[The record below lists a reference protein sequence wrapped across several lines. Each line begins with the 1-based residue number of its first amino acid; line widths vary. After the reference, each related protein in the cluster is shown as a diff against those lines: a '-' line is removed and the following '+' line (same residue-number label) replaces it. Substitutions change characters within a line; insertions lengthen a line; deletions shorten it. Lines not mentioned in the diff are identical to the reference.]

1 MNFLIN
7 SVKNLKSFKEVDKSI
22 KNSRNTAVFGSEEA
36 VLSLFAPAFCDEGK
50 KVCLISQNRMTARK
64 AYEDIESISDE
75 NCVYYPEKDVFFYD
89 RDSKSK
95 ENTKKR
101 LEAMAEISSGR
112 ANIVVT
118 TLNALTAKISKPE
131 IFSSYKISIKE
142 GKVLSL
148 EDLPNKLLDMGYERF
163 PSVEG
168 LGQFSI
174 RGSIIDIGTQDANYR
189 IELFDDE
196 VDSIRSFEIE
206 SQRSIEKMDEILIY
220 PIEDLILK
228 SGNKGKIA
236 ERIKKDISKTKLVG
250 KEKDRLNEK
259 FLRYVDRLE
268 NNEAI
273 LNKDLILPYIDEDE
287 VGSFLDYLDDFLFLI
302 EEPTRIL
309 EREDEL
315 ELANGEKISIL
326 IENGEV
332 TKAHENT
339 FYNYKDIVDRLNE
352 KTLITFNALLKP
364 PKMFK
369 PQDIVNIKV
378 KSVTNYMSKIKL
390 FKEDLDYY
398 GKNNFKVILLGATE
412 KRSKRLFDHLV
423 ELGYSPHLAKNTKNE
438 KISSNIVVTT
448 GALNDGI
455 EFSDSKTV
463 FINYSEIYGSFSKK
477 KKKKKTSKKKSLNFE
492 DLKIGDYVVH
502 EAHGVGKYVGTTR
515 LEVSGIQKDYIV
527 IEYGGADKLFLPIEA
542 LDSIYKYVQEGKRA
556 PKVNKLNSLDWKK
569 KKARAKKSIDD
580 MADEL
585 IKLYA
590 TRENTKGFAFSEDTQ
605 YQREFEDAFI
615 YEETSGQL
623 KSAEEIK
630 EDMKKPSPMDRLL
643 CADVGYGKTEVALR
657 AAFKAILD
665 GKQVAILVPTTIL
678 AQQHYNTIKE
688 RFKNFPVGV
697 GLLSRFRSKKDQ
709 KMDLEGLKDGN
720 IDIIVGTH
728 RLLSKDVKFKDLGL
742 LIIDE
747 EQRFGVRHKEK
758 LRMLKENVDTLT
770 LTATPIPRTLQMSMI
785 GIRDMSVIDE
795 PPEERFPVETY
806 VLEYN
811 NLMVREAILKEIERG
826 GQVYFLYNKV
836 SNMENKLLELRKLVP
851 EASFSMAN
859 GQMTEKALED
869 TMIEFIEGNID
880 VLVCSTIIET
890 GMDVPNAN
898 TMIIT
903 DSNRLGLSQLYQLRG
918 RIGRSSRIAY
928 AYFTYDRSTSI
939 SEVAQKRLQAIKE
952 FTEFGSGHKIAER
965 DLEIR
970 GSGSILGSRQSGHI
984 EKIGYDLYMKYL
996 KDAVMKLKGIEVEEE
1011 IDTTIDLKLDS
1022 FIPKDYIGDD
1032 KTRLEIYKKISVISS
1047 EEDYSDLV
1055 EELID
1060 RFSDFPDEV
1069 SNLMDIA
1076 LLKNKAQKAKVSSIV
1091 DRKGEYRIKVLGEVS
1106 LNAIMELNN
1115 EFENI
1120 SYSMGEDNEIV
1131 LTKLKYP
1138 LDELKKLV
1146 TILYLHKKDTKT
1158 SKK

>member
-7 SVKNLKSFKEVDKSI
+7 SVKNLESFKELDNSI
-22 KNSRNTAVFGSEEA
+22 KISKNTAVFGSEEA
-36 VLSLFAPAFCDEGK
+36 VLSLFAPTFCAGGK
-50 KVCLISQNRMTARK
+50 KVCLISQDRARARK

-101 LEAMAEISSGR
+101 LEAMAEIASGR

-118 TLNALTAKISKPE
+118 TLNALTAKISRPE
-131 IFSSYKISIKE
+131 IFASYKILIE
-142 GKVLSL
+142 VGQVVNLD
-148 EDLPNKLLDMGYERF
+148 DLPNKLVEMGYERF

-206 SQRSIEKMDEILIY
+206 SQRSLDKLEEITIY
-220 PIEDLILK
+220 PIEDLILREDEK
-228 SGNKGKIA
+228 EKIA
-236 ERIKKDISKTKLVG
+236 ERIKKDISKTKLEG
-250 KEKDRLNEK
+250 KEKDRLSEK

-268 NNEAI
+268 NQETI
-273 LNKDLILPYIDEDE
+273 INKDLILPYVDQDQ
-287 VGSFLDYLDDFLFLI
+287 VGSFLDYLDDFIFLI
-302 EEPTRIL
+302 EEPSRIV
-309 EREDEL
+309 EREEEL
-315 ELANGEKISIL
+315 ETSNGEKFAIL

-332 TKAHENT
+332 TKAHEKT
-339 FYNYKDIVDRLNE
+339 FYNYKDIIDKLNE

-364 PKMFK
+364 PKMFN

-398 GKNNFKVILLGATE
+398 GNNNFKVILLGATE
-412 KRSKRLFDHLV
+412 KRAKRLFDHLV
-423 ELGYSPHLAKNTKNE
+423 DLGYSPHLAKNTKNE
-438 KISSNIVVTT
+438 KITSNIVVTT

-477 KKKKKTSKKKSLNFE
+477 KKKKVPKKKALNFE

-515 LEVSGIQKDYIV
+515 LEVSGIQKDYIL
-527 IEYGGADKLFLPIEA
+527 IEYGGEDKLFLPIEA
-542 LDSIYKYVQEGKRA
+542 LDSIYKYVQEGKRP

-590 TRENTKGFAFSEDTQ
+590 TRENTKGFAFSEDSQ

-615 YEETSGQL
+615 YEETFGQL
-623 KSAEEIK
+623 KSTEEIK
-630 EDMKKPSPMDRLL
+630 EDMEKPSPMDRLL

-785 GIRDMSVIDE
+785 GIRDMSVIED

-851 EASFSMAN
+851 EATFSMAN

-869 TMIEFIEGNID
+869 TMIDFIEGNVD

-996 KDAVMKLKGIEVEEE
+996 KDAVMKLKGLDVEEE
-1011 IDTTIDLKLDS
+1011 IETTIDLKLDS
-1022 FIPKDYIGDD
+1022 FIPKDYIADD
-1032 KTRLEIYKKISVISS
+1032 KTRLEIYKKISVLST
-1047 EEDYSDLV
+1047 EEEYSDLV
-1055 EELID
+1055 DELID

-1076 LLKNKAQKAKVSSIV
+1076 LLKNKAQRAKVSSILE
-1091 DRKGEYRIKVLGEVS
+1091 RRGEYRVRVEGEVP
-1106 LNAIMELNN
+1106 LPAIMEINN

-1120 SYSMGEDNEIV
+1120 SYSMGNDNEII

>member
-7 SVKNLKSFKEVDKSI
+7 SVKNLEAFKELDNSI
-22 KNSRNTAVFGSEEA
+22 KISKNTAVFGSEEA
-36 VLSLFAPAFCDEGK
+36 VLSLFAPTFCAGGK
-50 KVCLISQNRMTARK
+50 KVCLISQDRARARK

-101 LEAMAEISSGR
+101 LEAMAEIASGR

-118 TLNALTAKISKPE
+118 TLNALTAKISRPE
-131 IFSSYKISIKE
+131 IFASYKIPIE
-142 GKVLSL
+142 VGQVVNLD
-148 EDLPNKLLDMGYERF
+148 DLPNKLVEMGYERF

-206 SQRSIEKMDEILIY
+206 SQRSIDKLEEIIIY
-220 PIEDLILK
+220 PIEDLILREDEK
-228 SGNKGKIA
+228 EKIA
-236 ERIKKDISKTKLVG
+236 ERIKKDISKTKLEG
-250 KEKDRLNEK
+250 KEKDRLSEK

-268 NNEAI
+268 NQETI
-273 LNKDLILPYIDEDE
+273 INKDLILPYVDQDQ
-287 VGSFLDYLDDFLFLI
+287 VGSFLDYLDDFIFLI
-302 EEPTRIL
+302 EEPSRIV
-309 EREDEL
+309 EREEEL
-315 ELANGEKISIL
+315 ETSNGEKFAIL

-332 TKAHENT
+332 TKAHEKT
-339 FYNYKDIVDRLNE
+339 FYNYKDIIDDLNE

-398 GKNNFKVILLGATE
+398 GNNNFKVILLGATE
-412 KRSKRLFDHLV
+412 KRAKRLFDHLV
-423 ELGYSPHLAKNTKNE
+423 DLGYSPHLAKNTKNE
-438 KISSNIVVTT
+438 KITSNIVVTT

-477 KKKKKTSKKKSLNFE
+477 KKKKVPKKKALNFE

-515 LEVSGIQKDYIV
+515 LEVSGIQKDYIL
-527 IEYGGADKLFLPIEA
+527 IEYGGEDKLFLPIEA
-542 LDSIYKYVQEGKRA
+542 LDSIYKYVQEGKRP

-590 TRENTKGFAFSEDTQ
+590 TRENTKGFAFSEDSQ

-623 KSAEEIK
+623 KSTEEIK
-630 EDMKKPSPMDRLL
+630 EDMEKDSPMDRLL

-785 GIRDMSVIDE
+785 GIRDMSVIED

-851 EASFSMAN
+851 EATFSMAN

-869 TMIEFIEGNID
+869 IMIDFIEGNVD

-996 KDAVMKLKGIEVEEE
+996 KDAVMKLKGLDVEEE
-1011 IDTTIDLKLDS
+1011 IETTIDLKLDS
-1022 FIPKDYIGDD
+1022 FIPKDYIADD
-1032 KTRLEIYKKISVISS
+1032 KTRLEIYKKISVLST
-1047 EEDYSDLV
+1047 EEEYSDLV
-1055 EELID
+1055 DELID

-1076 LLKNKAQKAKVSSIV
+1076 LLKNKAQRAKVSSILE
-1091 DRKGEYRIKVLGEVS
+1091 RRGEYRVRVEGEVP
-1106 LNAIMELNN
+1106 LPAIMEINN

-1120 SYSMGEDNEIV
+1120 SYSMGNDNEII

>member
-7 SVKNLKSFKEVDKSI
+7 SVKNLESFKELDNSI
-22 KNSRNTAVFGSEEA
+22 KISKNTAVFGSEEA
-36 VLSLFAPAFCDEGK
+36 VLSLFAPTFCAGGK
-50 KVCLISQNRMTARK
+50 KVCLISQDRARARK

-101 LEAMAEISSGR
+101 LEAMAEIASGR

-118 TLNALTAKISKPE
+118 TLNALTAKISRPE
-131 IFSSYKISIKE
+131 IFGSYKISIE
-142 GKVLSL
+142 VGQVVNLD
-148 EDLPNKLLDMGYERF
+148 DLPNKLVEMGYERF

-206 SQRSIEKMDEILIY
+206 SQRSLDKLEEIIIY
-220 PIEDLILK
+220 PIEDLILREDEK
-228 SGNKGKIA
+228 EKIA
-236 ERIKKDISKTKLVG
+236 ERIKKDISKTKLEG
-250 KEKDRLNEK
+250 KEKDRLSEK

-268 NNEAI
+268 NQETI
-273 LNKDLILPYIDEDE
+273 INKDLILPYVDQDQ
-287 VGSFLDYLDDFLFLI
+287 VGSFLDYLDDFIFLI
-302 EEPTRIL
+302 EEPSRIV
-309 EREDEL
+309 EREEEL
-315 ELANGEKISIL
+315 ETSNGEKFAIL

-332 TKAHENT
+332 TKAHEKT
-339 FYNYKDIVDRLNE
+339 FYNYKDIIDKLNE

-364 PKMFK
+364 PKMFN

-398 GKNNFKVILLGATE
+398 GNNNFKVILLGATE
-412 KRSKRLFDHLV
+412 KRAKRLFDHLV
-423 ELGYSPHLAKNTKNE
+423 DLGYSPHLAKNTKNE
-438 KISSNIVVTT
+438 KITSNIVVTT

-463 FINYSEIYGSFSKK
+463 VINYSEIYGSFSKK
-477 KKKKKTSKKKSLNFE
+477 KKKKVPKKKALNFE

-515 LEVSGIQKDYIV
+515 LEVSGIQKDYIL
-527 IEYGGADKLFLPIEA
+527 IEYGGEDKLFLPIEA
-542 LDSIYKYVQEGKRA
+542 LDSIYKYVQEGKRP

-590 TRENTKGFAFSEDTQ
+590 TRENTKGFAFSEDSQ

-623 KSAEEIK
+623 KSTEEIK
-630 EDMKKPSPMDRLL
+630 EDMEKTSPMDRLL

-785 GIRDMSVIDE
+785 GIRDMSVIED

-851 EASFSMAN
+851 EATFSMAN

-869 TMIEFIEGNID
+869 TMIDFIEGNVD

-996 KDAVMKLKGIEVEEE
+996 KDAVMKLKGLDVEEE
-1011 IDTTIDLKLDS
+1011 IETTIDLKLDS
-1022 FIPKDYIGDD
+1022 FIPKDYIADD
-1032 KTRLEIYKKISVISS
+1032 KTRLEIYKKISVLTT
-1047 EEDYSDLV
+1047 EEEYSDLV
-1055 EELID
+1055 DELID

-1076 LLKNKAQKAKVSSIV
+1076 LLKNKAQRAKVSSILE
-1091 DRKGEYRIKVLGEVS
+1091 RRGEYRVRVEGEVP
-1106 LNAIMELNN
+1106 LPAIMEINN

-1120 SYSMGEDNEIV
+1120 SYSMGNDNEII

>member
-7 SVKNLKSFKEVDKSI
+7 SVKNLEAFKELDNSI
-22 KNSRNTAVFGSEEA
+22 KISKNTAVFGSEEA
-36 VLSLFAPAFCDEGK
+36 VLSLFAPTFCAEGK
-50 KVCLISQNRMTARK
+50 KVCLISQDRARARK

-101 LEAMAEISSGR
+101 LEAMAEIASGR

-118 TLNALTAKISKPE
+118 TLNALTAKISRPE
-131 IFSSYKISIKE
+131 IFRSYKIPIE
-142 GKVLSL
+142 VGQVLDL
-148 EDLPNKLLDMGYERF
+148 DDLPNKLVEMGYERF

-206 SQRSIEKMDEILIY
+206 SQRSLDKLEEITIY
-220 PIEDLILK
+220 PIEDLILREDEK
-228 SGNKGKIA
+228 EKIA
-236 ERIKKDISKTKLVG
+236 ERIKKDISKTKLEG
-250 KEKDRLNEK
+250 KEKDRLSEK

-268 NNEAI
+268 NQETI
-273 LNKDLILPYIDEDE
+273 INKDLILPYVDQDQ
-287 VGSFLDYLDDFLFLI
+287 VGSFLDYLDDFIFLI
-302 EEPTRIL
+302 EEPSRIV
-309 EREDEL
+309 EREEEL
-315 ELANGEKISIL
+315 EIANGDKFAIL

-332 TKAHENT
+332 TKVHEKT
-339 FYNYKDIVDRLNE
+339 FYNYKDIIDKLNE

-364 PKMFK
+364 PKMFN

-398 GKNNFKVILLGATE
+398 GNNNFKVILLGATE
-412 KRSKRLFDHLV
+412 KRAKRLFDHLV
-423 ELGYSPHLAKNTKNE
+423 DLGYSPHLAKNTKNE
-438 KISSNIVVTT
+438 KITSNIVVTT

-477 KKKKKTSKKKSLNFE
+477 KKKKVPKKKALNFE

-515 LEVSGIQKDYIV
+515 LEVSGIQKDYIL
-527 IEYGGADKLFLPIEA
+527 IEYGGEDKLFLPIEA
-542 LDSIYKYVQEGKRA
+542 LDSIYKYVQEGKRP

-590 TRENTKGFAFSEDTQ
+590 TRENTKGFAFSEDSQ

-623 KSAEEIK
+623 KSTEEIK
-630 EDMKKPSPMDRLL
+630 EDMEKTSPMDRLL

-785 GIRDMSVIDE
+785 GIRDMSVIED

-851 EASFSMAN
+851 EATFSMAN

-869 TMIEFIEGNID
+869 TMIDFIEGNVD

-996 KDAVMKLKGIEVEEE
+996 KDAVMKLKGLDVEEE
-1011 IDTTIDLKLDS
+1011 IETTIDLKLDS
-1022 FIPKDYIGDD
+1022 FIPKDYIADD
-1032 KTRLEIYKKISVISS
+1032 KTRLEIYKKISVLTT
-1047 EEDYSDLV
+1047 EEEYSDLV
-1055 EELID
+1055 DELID

-1076 LLKNKAQKAKVSSIV
+1076 LLKNKAQRAKVSSILE
-1091 DRKGEYRIKVLGEVS
+1091 RRGEYRVRVEGEVP
-1106 LNAIMELNN
+1106 LPAIMEINN

-1120 SYSMGEDNEIV
+1120 SYSMGNDNEII

>member
-7 SVKNLKSFKEVDKSI
+7 SVKNLESFKELDNSI
-22 KNSRNTAVFGSEEA
+22 KISKNTAVFGSEEA
-36 VLSLFAPAFCDEGK
+36 VLSLFAPTFCAGGK
-50 KVCLISQNRMTARK
+50 KVCLISQDRARARK

-101 LEAMAEISSGR
+101 LEAMAEIASGR

-118 TLNALTAKISKPE
+118 TLNALTAKISRPE
-131 IFSSYKISIKE
+131 IFGSYKISIE
-142 GKVLSL
+142 VGQVVNLD
-148 EDLPNKLLDMGYERF
+148 DLPNKLVEMGYERF

-206 SQRSIEKMDEILIY
+206 SQRSLDKLEEITIY
-220 PIEDLILK
+220 PIEDLILREDEK
-228 SGNKGKIA
+228 EKIA
-236 ERIKKDISKTKLVG
+236 ERIKKDISKTKLEG
-250 KEKDRLNEK
+250 KEKDRLSEK

-268 NNEAI
+268 NQETI
-273 LNKDLILPYIDEDE
+273 INKDLILPYVDQDQ
-287 VGSFLDYLDDFLFLI
+287 VGSFLDYLDDFIFLI
-302 EEPTRIL
+302 EEPSRIV
-309 EREDEL
+309 EREEEL
-315 ELANGEKISIL
+315 ETSNGEKFAIL

-332 TKAHENT
+332 TKAHEKT
-339 FYNYKDIVDRLNE
+339 FYNYKDIIDKLNE

-364 PKMFK
+364 PKMFN

-398 GKNNFKVILLGATE
+398 GNNNFKVILLGATE
-412 KRSKRLFDHLV
+412 KRAKRLFDHLV
-423 ELGYSPHLAKNTKNE
+423 DLGYSPHLAKNTKNE
-438 KISSNIVVTT
+438 KITSNIVVTT

-477 KKKKKTSKKKSLNFE
+477 KKKKVPKKKALNFE

-515 LEVSGIQKDYIV
+515 LEVSGIQKDYIL
-527 IEYGGADKLFLPIEA
+527 IEYGGEDKLFLPIEA
-542 LDSIYKYVQEGKRA
+542 LDSIYKYVQEGKRP

-590 TRENTKGFAFSEDTQ
+590 TRENTKGFAFSEDSQ

-615 YEETSGQL
+615 YEETFGQL
-623 KSAEEIK
+623 KSTEEIK
-630 EDMKKPSPMDRLL
+630 EDMEKPSPMDRLL

-785 GIRDMSVIDE
+785 GIRDMSVIED

-851 EASFSMAN
+851 EATFSMAN

-869 TMIEFIEGNID
+869 TMIDFIEGNVD

-996 KDAVMKLKGIEVEEE
+996 KDAVMKLKGLDVEEE
-1011 IDTTIDLKLDS
+1011 IETTIDLKLDS
-1022 FIPKDYIGDD
+1022 FIPKDYIADD
-1032 KTRLEIYKKISVISS
+1032 KTRLEIYKKISVLTT
-1047 EEDYSDLV
+1047 EEEYSDLV
-1055 EELID
+1055 DELID

-1076 LLKNKAQKAKVSSIV
+1076 LLKNKAQRAKVSSILE
-1091 DRKGEYRIKVLGEVS
+1091 RKGEYRVRVEGEV
-1106 LNAIMELNN
+1106 LLPAIMEINN

-1120 SYSMGEDNEIV
+1120 SYSMGNDNEII

-1138 LDELKKLV
+1138 LDDLKKLV

>member
-7 SVKNLKSFKEVDKSI
+7 SVKNLESFKELDNSI
-22 KNSRNTAVFGSEEA
+22 KISKNTAVFGSEEA
-36 VLSLFAPAFCDEGK
+36 VLSLFAPTFCAGGK
-50 KVCLISQNRMTARK
+50 KVCLISQDRARARK

-101 LEAMAEISSGR
+101 LEAMAEIASGR

-118 TLNALTAKISKPE
+118 TLNALTAKISRPE
-131 IFSSYKISIKE
+131 IFASYKILIE
-142 GKVLSL
+142 VGQVVNLD
-148 EDLPNKLLDMGYERF
+148 DLPNKLVEMGYERF

-206 SQRSIEKMDEILIY
+206 SQRSLDKLEEITIY
-220 PIEDLILK
+220 PIEDLILREDEK
-228 SGNKGKIA
+228 EKIA
-236 ERIKKDISKTKLVG
+236 ERIKKDISKTKLEG
-250 KEKDRLNEK
+250 KEKDRLSEK

-268 NNEAI
+268 NQETI
-273 LNKDLILPYIDEDE
+273 INKDLILPYVDQDQ
-287 VGSFLDYLDDFLFLI
+287 VGSFLDYLDDFIFLI
-302 EEPTRIL
+302 EEPSRIV
-309 EREDEL
+309 EREEEL
-315 ELANGEKISIL
+315 ETSNGEKFAIL

-332 TKAHENT
+332 TKAHEKT
-339 FYNYKDIVDRLNE
+339 FYNYKDIIDKLNE

-364 PKMFK
+364 PKMFN

-398 GKNNFKVILLGATE
+398 GNNNFKVILLGATE
-412 KRSKRLFDHLV
+412 KRAKRLFDHLV
-423 ELGYSPHLAKNTKNE
+423 DLGYSPHLAKNTKNE
-438 KISSNIVVTT
+438 KITSNIVVTT

-477 KKKKKTSKKKSLNFE
+477 KKKKVPKKKALNFE

-515 LEVSGIQKDYIV
+515 LEVSGIQKDYIL
-527 IEYGGADKLFLPIEA
+527 IEYGGEDKLFLPIEA
-542 LDSIYKYVQEGKRA
+542 LDSIYKYVQEGKRP

-585 IKLYA
+585 IKFYA
-590 TRENTKGFAFSEDTQ
+590 TRENTKGFAFSEDSQ

-623 KSAEEIK
+623 KSTEEIK
-630 EDMKKPSPMDRLL
+630 EDMEKPSPMDRLL

-785 GIRDMSVIDE
+785 GIRDMSVIED

-851 EASFSMAN
+851 EATFSMAN

-869 TMIEFIEGNID
+869 TMIDFIEGNVD

-996 KDAVMKLKGIEVEEE
+996 KDAVMKLKGLDVEEE
-1011 IDTTIDLKLDS
+1011 IETTIDLKLDS
-1022 FIPKDYIGDD
+1022 FIPKDYIADD
-1032 KTRLEIYKKISVISS
+1032 KTRLEIYKKISVLTT
-1047 EEDYSDLV
+1047 EEEYSDLV
-1055 EELID
+1055 DELID

-1076 LLKNKAQKAKVSSIV
+1076 LLKNKAQRAKVSSILE
-1091 DRKGEYRIKVLGEVS
+1091 RRGEYRVRVEGEVP
-1106 LNAIMELNN
+1106 LPAIMEINN

-1120 SYSMGEDNEIV
+1120 SYSMGNDNEII

>member
-7 SVKNLKSFKEVDKSI
+7 SVKNLEAFKELDNSI
-22 KNSRNTAVFGSEEA
+22 KISKNTAVFGSEEA
-36 VLSLFAPAFCDEGK
+36 VLSLFAPTFSHEGK
-50 KVCLISQNRMTARK
+50 KVCLISQDRVRARK

-112 ANIVVT
+112 AKMVVT
-118 TLNALTAKISKPE
+118 TLNALTAKISRPE
-131 IFSSYKISIKE
+131 IFASYKINIE
-142 GKVLSL
+142 VGQVLNL
-148 EDLPNKLLDMGYERF
+148 DKLQKKLVEMGYERF

-206 SQRSIEKMDEILIY
+206 NQRSIEKLEEITIY
-220 PIEDLILK
+220 PIEDLIIK
-228 SGNKGKIA
+228 EDERNQVA
-236 ERIKKDISKTKLVG
+236 ERIKKDLSKTKLLG

-268 NNEAI
+268 NQETI
-273 LNKDLILPYIDEDE
+273 INKDLILPYVDQDQ
-287 VGSFLDYLDDFLFLI
+287 VGSFLDYLEDFIFLI
-302 EEPTRIL
+302 EEPSRIV
-309 EREDEL
+309 EREEEL
-315 ELANGEKISIL
+315 DLANGEKFAIL

-332 TKAHENT
+332 TKSHEKT
-339 FYNYKDIVDRLNE
+339 FYNYKDIVDKLNE

-369 PQDIVNIKV
+369 PKDIVNIKV

-398 GKNNFKVILLGATE
+398 EKNNFQVILLGATE
-412 KRSKRLFDHLV
+412 KRAKRLFDHLV
-423 ELGYSPHLAKNTKNE
+423 DLGYSPHLAKNTKNE
-438 KISSNIVVTT
+438 KITSNIVVTT

-477 KKKKKTSKKKSLNFE
+477 KKKKPAKKKALNFE
-492 DLKIGDYVVH
+492 DLQIGDYVVH
-502 EAHGVGKYVGTTR
+502 EAHGVGKYVGTRR
-515 LEVSGIQKDYIV
+515 LEVSGIQKDYIL
-527 IEYGGADKLFLPIEA
+527 IEYGGEDKLFLPIEA
-542 LDSIYKYVQEGKRA
+542 LDSIYKYVQEGKRP

-569 KKARAKKSIDD
+569 KKARARQSIDD

-590 TRENTKGFAFSEDTQ
+590 TRENSKGFAFSEDSQ

-615 YEETSGQL
+615 YEETPGQL

-630 EDMKKPSPMDRLL
+630 EDMEKESPMDRLL

-785 GIRDMSVIDE
+785 GIRDMSVIEE

-851 EASFSMAN
+851 EATFSMAN
-859 GQMTEKALED
+859 GQMTEKLLED
-869 TMIEFIEGNID
+869 TMIDFIEGNVD

-996 KDAVMKLKGIEVEEE
+996 KDAVLKLKGLDVEEE
-1011 IDTTIDLKLDS
+1011 IETTIDLKLDS
-1022 FIPKDYIGDD
+1022 FIPKEYIADD
-1032 KTRLEIYKKISVISS
+1032 RTRLEIYKKISVLST
-1047 EEDYSDLV
+1047 EEEYSDLV
-1055 EELID
+1055 DELID

-1091 DRKGEYRIKVLGEVS
+1091 ERRGEYRVRVEGEVE
-1106 LNAIMELNN
+1106 LPAIMEINN
-1115 EFENI
+1115 EFENV
-1120 SYSMGEDNEIV
+1120 SYSMGNVNEIV

>member
-7 SVKNLKSFKEVDKSI
+7 SVKNLESFKELDNSI
-22 KNSRNTAVFGSEEA
+22 KISKNTAVFGSEEA
-36 VLSLFAPAFCDEGK
+36 VLSLFAPTFCAGGK
-50 KVCLISQNRMTARK
+50 KVCLISQDRARARK

-101 LEAMAEISSGR
+101 LEAMAEIASGR

-118 TLNALTAKISKPE
+118 TLNALTAKISRPE
-131 IFSSYKISIKE
+131 IFASYKILIE
-142 GKVLSL
+142 VGQVVNLD
-148 EDLPNKLLDMGYERF
+148 DLPNKLVEMGYERF

-206 SQRSIEKMDEILIY
+206 SQRSLDKLEEITIY
-220 PIEDLILK
+220 PIEDLILREDEK
-228 SGNKGKIA
+228 EKIA
-236 ERIKKDISKTKLVG
+236 ERIKKDISKTKLEG
-250 KEKDRLNEK
+250 KEKDRLSEK

-268 NNEAI
+268 NQETI
-273 LNKDLILPYIDEDE
+273 INKDLILPYVDQDQ
-287 VGSFLDYLDDFLFLI
+287 VGSFLDYLDDFIFLI
-302 EEPTRIL
+302 EEPSRIV
-309 EREDEL
+309 EREEEL
-315 ELANGEKISIL
+315 ELANGDKFAIL

-332 TKAHENT
+332 TKAHEKT
-339 FYNYKDIVDRLNE
+339 FYNYKDIIDKLNE

-398 GKNNFKVILLGATE
+398 GNNNFKVILLGATE
-412 KRSKRLFDHLV
+412 KRAKRLFDHLV
-423 ELGYSPHLAKNTKNE
+423 DLGYSPHLAKNTKNE
-438 KISSNIVVTT
+438 KITSNIVVTT

-477 KKKKKTSKKKSLNFE
+477 KKKKVPKKKALNFE

-515 LEVSGIQKDYIV
+515 LEVSGIQKDYIL
-527 IEYGGADKLFLPIEA
+527 IEYGGEDKLFLPIEA
-542 LDSIYKYVQEGKRA
+542 LDSIYKYVQEGKRP

-590 TRENTKGFAFSEDTQ
+590 TRENTKGFAFSEDSQ

-623 KSAEEIK
+623 KSTEEIK
-630 EDMKKPSPMDRLL
+630 EDMEKPSPMDRLL

-785 GIRDMSVIDE
+785 GIRDMSVIED

-851 EASFSMAN
+851 EATFSMAN

-869 TMIEFIEGNID
+869 TMIDFIEGNVD

-996 KDAVMKLKGIEVEEE
+996 KDAVMKLKGLDVEEE
-1011 IDTTIDLKLDS
+1011 IETTIDLKLDS
-1022 FIPKDYIGDD
+1022 FIPKDYIADD
-1032 KTRLEIYKKISVISS
+1032 KTRLEIYKKISVLTT
-1047 EEDYSDLV
+1047 EEEYSDLV
-1055 EELID
+1055 DELID

-1076 LLKNKAQKAKVSSIV
+1076 LLKNKAQRAKVSSILE
-1091 DRKGEYRIKVLGEVS
+1091 RRGEYRVRVEGEVP
-1106 LNAIMELNN
+1106 LPAIMEINN

-1120 SYSMGEDNEIV
+1120 SYSMGNDNEII

>member
-7 SVKNLKSFKEVDKSI
+7 SVKNLEAFKELDNSI
-22 KNSRNTAVFGSEEA
+22 KISKNTAVFGSEEA
-36 VLSLFAPAFCDEGK
+36 VLSLFAPTFCAEGK
-50 KVCLISQNRMTARK
+50 KVCLISQDRARARK

-101 LEAMAEISSGR
+101 LEAMAEIASER

-131 IFSSYKISIKE
+131 IFGSYKIPIKV
-142 GKVLSL
+142 GQVVNLD
-148 EDLPNKLLDMGYERF
+148 DLPNKLVEMGYERF

-206 SQRSIEKMDEILIY
+206 SQRSLDKLEEITIY
-220 PIEDLILK
+220 PIEDLILREDEK
-228 SGNKGKIA
+228 EKIA
-236 ERIKKDISKTKLVG
+236 ERIKKDISKTKLEG
-250 KEKDRLNEK
+250 KEKDRLSEK

-268 NNEAI
+268 NQETI
-273 LNKDLILPYIDEDE
+273 INKDLILPYVDQDQ
-287 VGSFLDYLDDFLFLI
+287 VGSFLDYLDDFIFLI
-302 EEPTRIL
+302 EEPSRIV
-309 EREDEL
+309 EREEEL
-315 ELANGEKISIL
+315 ETANGEKFAIL

-332 TKAHENT
+332 TKSHEKT
-339 FYNYKDIVDRLNE
+339 FYNYKDIIDKLNE

-398 GKNNFKVILLGATE
+398 GNNNFKVILLGATE
-412 KRSKRLFDHLV
+412 KRAKRLFDHLV
-423 ELGYSPHLAKNTKNE
+423 DLGYSPHLAKNTKNE
-438 KISSNIVVTT
+438 KITSNIVVTT

-477 KKKKKTSKKKSLNFE
+477 KKKKAPKKKALNFE

-515 LEVSGIQKDYIV
+515 LEVSGIQKDYIL
-527 IEYGGADKLFLPIEA
+527 IEYGGEDKLFLPIEA
-542 LDSIYKYVQEGKRA
+542 LDSIYKYVQEGKRP

-590 TRENTKGFAFSEDTQ
+590 TRENTKGFAFSEDSQ

-623 KSAEEIK
+623 KSTEEIK
-630 EDMKKPSPMDRLL
+630 EDMEKPSPMDRLL

-785 GIRDMSVIDE
+785 GIRDMSVIED

-851 EASFSMAN
+851 EATFSMAN

-869 TMIEFIEGNID
+869 TMIDFIEGNVD

-996 KDAVMKLKGIEVEEE
+996 KDAVMKLKGLDVEEE
-1011 IDTTIDLKLDS
+1011 IETTIDLKLDS
-1022 FIPKDYIGDD
+1022 FIPKDYIADD
-1032 KTRLEIYKKISVISS
+1032 KTRLEIYKKISVLTT
-1047 EEDYSDLV
+1047 EEEYSDLV
-1055 EELID
+1055 DELID

-1076 LLKNKAQKAKVSSIV
+1076 LLKNKAQRAKVSSILE
-1091 DRKGEYRIKVLGEVS
+1091 RRGEYRVRVEGEV
-1106 LNAIMELNN
+1106 LLPAIMEINN

-1120 SYSMGEDNEIV
+1120 SYSMGNDNEII

-1138 LDELKKLV
+1138 LDDLKKLV

>member
-1 MNFLIN
+1 M
-7 SVKNLKSFKEVDKSI
+7 
-22 KNSRNTAVFGSEEA
+22 
-36 VLSLFAPAFCDEGK
+36 
-50 KVCLISQNRMTARK
+50 
-64 AYEDIESISDE
+64 
-75 NCVYYPEKDVFFYD
+75 
-89 RDSKSK
+89 
-95 ENTKKR
+95 
-101 LEAMAEISSGR
+101 
-112 ANIVVT
+112 
-118 TLNALTAKISKPE
+118 TAKISRPE
-131 IFSSYKISIKE
+131 IFGSYKIPIE
-142 GKVLSL
+142 VGQVVNLD
-148 EDLPNKLLDMGYERF
+148 DLPNKLVEMGYERF

-206 SQRSIEKMDEILIY
+206 SQRSLDKLEEIIIY
-220 PIEDLILK
+220 PIEDLILREDEK
-228 SGNKGKIA
+228 EKIA
-236 ERIKKDISKTKLVG
+236 ERIKKDISKTKLEG
-250 KEKDRLNEK
+250 KEKDRLSEK

-268 NNEAI
+268 NQETI
-273 LNKDLILPYIDEDE
+273 INKDLILPYVDQDQ
-287 VGSFLDYLDDFLFLI
+287 VGSFLDYLDDFIFLI
-302 EEPTRIL
+302 EEPSRIV
-309 EREDEL
+309 EREEEL
-315 ELANGEKISIL
+315 EIANGDKFAIL

-332 TKAHENT
+332 TKAHEKT
-339 FYNYKDIVDRLNE
+339 FYNYKDIIDKLNE

-364 PKMFK
+364 PKMFN

-398 GKNNFKVILLGATE
+398 GNNNFNVILLGATE
-412 KRSKRLFDHLV
+412 KRAKRLFDHLV
-423 ELGYSPHLAKNTKNE
+423 DLGYSPHLAKNTKNE
-438 KISSNIVVTT
+438 KITSNIVVTT

-477 KKKKKTSKKKSLNFE
+477 KKKKVPKKKALNFE

-515 LEVSGIQKDYIV
+515 LEVSGIQKDYIL
-527 IEYGGADKLFLPIEA
+527 IEYGGEDKLFLPIEA
-542 LDSIYKYVQEGKRA
+542 LDSIYKYVQEGKRP

-590 TRENTKGFAFSEDTQ
+590 TRENTKGFAFSEDSQ

-623 KSAEEIK
+623 KSTEEIK
-630 EDMKKPSPMDRLL
+630 EDMEKASPMDRLL

-785 GIRDMSVIDE
+785 GIRDMSVIED

-851 EASFSMAN
+851 EATFSMAN

-869 TMIEFIEGNID
+869 TMIDFIEGNVD

-996 KDAVMKLKGIEVEEE
+996 KDAVMKLKGLDVEEE
-1011 IDTTIDLKLDS
+1011 IETTIDLKLDS
-1022 FIPKDYIGDD
+1022 FIPKDYIADD
-1032 KTRLEIYKKISVISS
+1032 KTRLEIYKKISVLTT
-1047 EEDYSDLV
+1047 EEEYSDLV
-1055 EELID
+1055 DELID

-1076 LLKNKAQKAKVSSIV
+1076 LLKNKAQRAKVSSILE
-1091 DRKGEYRIKVLGEVS
+1091 RRGEYRVRVEGEVP
-1106 LNAIMELNN
+1106 LPAIMEINN

-1120 SYSMGEDNEIV
+1120 SYSMGNDNEII

>member
-1 MNFLIN
+1 MDFLIN
-7 SVKNLKSFKEVDKSI
+7 SVKNLKSFKEVNNSI
-22 KNSRNTAVFGSEEA
+22 KNSKNTAVFGSEEA
-36 VLSLFAPAFCDEGK
+36 VLSLFAPAFNDLGK
-50 KVCLISQNRMTARK
+50 KVCVISQNRVTARK
-64 AYEDIESISDE
+64 TYEDISSISSA
-75 NCVYYPEKDVFFYD
+75 NCLLYPEKDVFFYE

-101 LEAMAEISSGR
+101 LEAMAEISSGK
-112 ANIVVT
+112 ADIVVT
-118 TLNALTAKISKPE
+118 TLNALTAKISKRE
-131 IFSSYKISIKE
+131 IFSSYKINIKAE
-142 GKVLSL
+142 SQISL
-148 EDLPNKLLDMGYERF
+148 EELRVKLIEMGYERF

-168 LGQFSI
+168 VGQFSI
-174 RGSIIDIGTQDANYR
+174 RGSIIDIATYDANYR

-206 SQRSIEKMDEILIY
+206 SQRSIERHEEINIF

-228 SGNKGKIA
+228 SQEKKKIA
-236 ERIKKDISKTKLVG
+236 ERIKRDLGKTKLSG

-259 FLRYVDRLE
+259 FLRCVDRLE
-268 NNEAI
+268 NDENI
-273 LNKDLILPYIDEDE
+273 LNKDLILPYVDEDE
-287 VGSFLDYLDDFLFLI
+287 VSSFLDYLDDYIFLI
-302 EEPTRIL
+302 DEPTRIV
-309 EREDEL
+309 EREE
-315 ELANGEKISIL
+315 ELAQQNGEKFAIL

-332 TKAHENT
+332 TKAHEKT
-339 FYNYKDIVDRLNE
+339 FYSYKDLVDKLNE
-352 KTLITFNALLKP
+352 ENLITFNALLKP
-364 PKMFK
+364 PKSFK
-369 PQDIVNIKV
+369 PKDIVNIKV

-398 GKNNFKVILLGATE
+398 GKNDFKVILLGATE
-412 KRSKRLFDHLV
+412 KRAKRLFDHLV
-423 ELGYSPHLAKNTKNE
+423 ELGYSPELAKDFGSFKDYANL
-438 KISSNIVVTT
+438 IVTT

-455 EFSDSKTV
+455 EFTDSRTV

-477 KKKKKTSKKKSLNFE
+477 KKNKPAKEKSLNFE
-492 DLKIGDYVVH
+492 DLAIGDFVVH

-515 LEVSGIQKDYIV
+515 LAVSGIQRDYIV
-527 IEYGGADKLFLPIEA
+527 IEYGGEDKLFLPIES
-542 LDSIYKYVQEGKRA
+542 LDSIYKYVQEGKRE

-569 KKARAKKSIDD
+569 KKAHAKKSIDD

-590 TRENTKGFAFSEDTQ
+590 TRENTKGYAFSKDSQ

-623 KSAEEIK
+623 TSSEEIK
-630 EDMKKPSPMDRLL
+630 EDMEKPLPMDRLL

-665 GKQVAILVPTTIL
+665 GKQVALLVPTTIL

-709 KMDLEGLKDGN
+709 KADLEGLKDGN

-728 RLLSKDVKFKDLGL
+728 RLLSKDVHFKDLGL

-836 SNMENKLLELRKLVP
+836 ANMENKLLELRKLVP
-851 EASFSMAN
+851 EATFAMAN
-859 GQMTEKALED
+859 GQMSEKALED
-869 TMIEFIEGNID
+869 TMIDFIEGNID

-939 SEVAQKRLQAIKE
+939 SEVAQKRLKAIKE

-996 KDAVMKLKGIEVEEE
+996 KDAIMKLKGLEVEEKV
-1011 IDTTIDLKLDS
+1011 DTTIDLKLDS
-1022 FIPKDYIGDD
+1022 FIPKEYIEDD
-1032 KTRLEIYKKISVISS
+1032 KTRLEIYKKISVIDT
-1047 EEDYSDLV
+1047 EEAYSDLV

-1076 LLKNKAQKAKVSSIV
+1076 LLKNKAQKANVKSITE
-1091 DRKGEYRIKVLGEVS
+1091 RKGEYRIKVEGEVS
-1106 LNAIMELNN
+1106 LEAIMEMNN

-1120 SYSMGEDNEIV
+1120 SYSMGDENEIV
-1131 LTKLKYP
+1131 LNKLKYP

>member
-7 SVKNLKSFKEVDKSI
+7 SVKNLESFKELDNSI
-22 KNSRNTAVFGSEEA
+22 KISKNTAVFGSEEA
-36 VLSLFAPAFCDEGK
+36 VLSLFAPTFCAGGK
-50 KVCLISQNRMTARK
+50 KVCLISQDRARARK

-101 LEAMAEISSGR
+101 LEAMAEIASGR

-118 TLNALTAKISKPE
+118 TLNALTAKISRPE
-131 IFSSYKISIKE
+131 IFASYKIPIE
-142 GKVLSL
+142 VGQVVNLD
-148 EDLPNKLLDMGYERF
+148 DLPNKLVEMGYERF

-206 SQRSIEKMDEILIY
+206 SQRSLDKLEEITIY
-220 PIEDLILK
+220 PIEDLILREDEK
-228 SGNKGKIA
+228 EKIA
-236 ERIKKDISKTKLVG
+236 DRIKKDISKTKLEG
-250 KEKDRLNEK
+250 KEKDRLSEK

-268 NNEAI
+268 NQETI
-273 LNKDLILPYIDEDE
+273 INKDLILPYVDQDQ
-287 VGSFLDYLDDFLFLI
+287 VGSFLDYLDDFIFLI
-302 EEPTRIL
+302 EEPSRIV
-309 EREDEL
+309 EREEEL
-315 ELANGEKISIL
+315 EIANGDKFAIL

-332 TKAHENT
+332 TKAHEKT
-339 FYNYKDIVDRLNE
+339 FYNYKDIIDKLNE

-364 PKMFK
+364 PKMFN

-398 GKNNFKVILLGATE
+398 GNNNFKVILLGATE
-412 KRSKRLFDHLV
+412 KRAKRLFDHLV
-423 ELGYSPHLAKNTKNE
+423 DLGYSPHLAKNTKNE
-438 KISSNIVVTT
+438 KITSNIVVTT

-477 KKKKKTSKKKSLNFE
+477 KKKKVPKKKALNFE

-515 LEVSGIQKDYIV
+515 LEVSGIQKDYIL
-527 IEYGGADKLFLPIEA
+527 IEYGGEDKLFLPIEA
-542 LDSIYKYVQEGKRA
+542 LDSIYKYVQEGKRP

-590 TRENTKGFAFSEDTQ
+590 TRENTKGFAFSEDSQ

-623 KSAEEIK
+623 KSTEEIK
-630 EDMKKPSPMDRLL
+630 EDMEKTSPMDRLL

-785 GIRDMSVIDE
+785 GIRDMSVIED

-851 EASFSMAN
+851 EATFSMAN

-869 TMIEFIEGNID
+869 TMIDFIEGNVD

-996 KDAVMKLKGIEVEEE
+996 KDAVMKLKGLDVEEE
-1011 IDTTIDLKLDS
+1011 IETTIDLKLDS
-1022 FIPKDYIGDD
+1022 FIPKDYIADD
-1032 KTRLEIYKKISVISS
+1032 KTRLEIYKKISVLTT
-1047 EEDYSDLV
+1047 EEEYSDLV
-1055 EELID
+1055 DELID

-1076 LLKNKAQKAKVSSIV
+1076 LLKNKAQRAKVSSILE
-1091 DRKGEYRIKVLGEVS
+1091 RRGEYRVRVEGEVP
-1106 LNAIMELNN
+1106 LPAIMEINN

-1120 SYSMGEDNEIV
+1120 SYSMGNDNEII

>member
-7 SVKNLKSFKEVDKSI
+7 SVKNLESFKELDNSI
-22 KNSRNTAVFGSEEA
+22 KISKNTAVFGSEEA
-36 VLSLFAPAFCDEGK
+36 VLSLFAPTFCAGGK
-50 KVCLISQNRMTARK
+50 KVCLISQDRARARK

-101 LEAMAEISSGR
+101 LEAMAEIASGR

-118 TLNALTAKISKPE
+118 TLNALTAKISRPE
-131 IFSSYKISIKE
+131 IFASYKILIE
-142 GKVLSL
+142 VGQVVNLD
-148 EDLPNKLLDMGYERF
+148 DLPNKLVEMGYERF

-174 RGSIIDIGTQDANYR
+174 RGSIIDIGTQDSNYR

-206 SQRSIEKMDEILIY
+206 SQRSLDKLEEIIIY
-220 PIEDLILK
+220 PIEDLILREDEK
-228 SGNKGKIA
+228 EKIA
-236 ERIKKDISKTKLVG
+236 ERIKKDISKTKLEG
-250 KEKDRLNEK
+250 KEKDRLSEK

-268 NNEAI
+268 NQETI
-273 LNKDLILPYIDEDE
+273 INKDLILPYVDQDQ
-287 VGSFLDYLDDFLFLI
+287 VGSFLDYLDNFIFLI
-302 EEPTRIL
+302 EEPSRIV
-309 EREDEL
+309 EREEEL
-315 ELANGEKISIL
+315 EIANGDKFAIL

-332 TKAHENT
+332 TKAHEKT
-339 FYNYKDIVDRLNE
+339 FYNYKDIIDKLNE

-364 PKMFK
+364 PKMFN

-398 GKNNFKVILLGATE
+398 GNNNFKVILLGATE
-412 KRSKRLFDHLV
+412 KRAKRLFDHLV
-423 ELGYSPHLAKNTKNE
+423 DLGYSPHLAKNTKNE
-438 KISSNIVVTT
+438 KITSNIVVTT

-477 KKKKKTSKKKSLNFE
+477 KKKKVPKKKALNFE

-515 LEVSGIQKDYIV
+515 LEVSGIQKDYIL
-527 IEYGGADKLFLPIEA
+527 IEYGGEDKLFLPIEA
-542 LDSIYKYVQEGKRA
+542 LDSIYKYVQEGKRP

-590 TRENTKGFAFSEDTQ
+590 TRENTKGFAFSEDSQ

-623 KSAEEIK
+623 KSTEEIK
-630 EDMKKPSPMDRLL
+630 EDMEKPSPMDRLL

-785 GIRDMSVIDE
+785 GIRDMSVIED

-851 EASFSMAN
+851 EATFSMAN

-869 TMIEFIEGNID
+869 TMIDFIEGNVD

-996 KDAVMKLKGIEVEEE
+996 KDAVMKLKGLDVEEE
-1011 IDTTIDLKLDS
+1011 IETTIDLKLDS
-1022 FIPKDYIGDD
+1022 FIPKDYIADD
-1032 KTRLEIYKKISVISS
+1032 KTRLEIYKKISVLST
-1047 EEDYSDLV
+1047 EEEYSDLV
-1055 EELID
+1055 DELID

-1076 LLKNKAQKAKVSSIV
+1076 LLKNKAQRAKVSSILE
-1091 DRKGEYRIKVLGEVS
+1091 RRGEYRVRVEGEVP
-1106 LNAIMELNN
+1106 LPAIMEINN

-1120 SYSMGEDNEIV
+1120 SYSMGNDNEII

>member
-7 SVKNLKSFKEVDKSI
+7 SVKNLESFKELDNSI
-22 KNSRNTAVFGSEEA
+22 KISKNTAVFGSEEA
-36 VLSLFAPAFCDEGK
+36 VLSLFAPTFCAGGK
-50 KVCLISQNRMTARK
+50 KVCLISQDRARARK

-101 LEAMAEISSGR
+101 LEAMAEIASGR

-118 TLNALTAKISKPE
+118 TLNALTAKISRPE
-131 IFSSYKISIKE
+131 IFASYKILIE
-142 GKVLSL
+142 VGQVVNLD
-148 EDLPNKLLDMGYERF
+148 DLPNKLVEMGYERF

-174 RGSIIDIGTQDANYR
+174 RGSIIDIGTQDSNYR

-206 SQRSIEKMDEILIY
+206 SQRSLDKLEEIIIY
-220 PIEDLILK
+220 PIEDLILREDEK
-228 SGNKGKIA
+228 EKIA
-236 ERIKKDISKTKLVG
+236 ERIKKDISKTKLEG
-250 KEKDRLNEK
+250 KEKDRLSEK

-268 NNEAI
+268 NQETI
-273 LNKDLILPYIDEDE
+273 INKDLILPYVDQDQ
-287 VGSFLDYLDDFLFLI
+287 VGSFLDYLDNFIFLI
-302 EEPTRIL
+302 EEPSRIV
-309 EREDEL
+309 EREEEL
-315 ELANGEKISIL
+315 EIANGDKFAIL

-332 TKAHENT
+332 TKAHEKT
-339 FYNYKDIVDRLNE
+339 FYNYKDIIDKLNE

-364 PKMFK
+364 PKMFN

-398 GKNNFKVILLGATE
+398 GNNNYKVILLGATE
-412 KRSKRLFDHLV
+412 KRAKRLFDHLV
-423 ELGYSPHLAKNTKNE
+423 DLGYSPHLAKNTKNE
-438 KISSNIVVTT
+438 KITSNIVVTT

-477 KKKKKTSKKKSLNFE
+477 KKKKVPKRKALNFE

-515 LEVSGIQKDYIV
+515 LEVSGIQKDYIL
-527 IEYGGADKLFLPIEA
+527 IEYGGEDKLFLPIEA
-542 LDSIYKYVQEGKRA
+542 LDSIYKYVQEGKRP

-590 TRENTKGFAFSEDTQ
+590 TRENTKGFAFSEDSQ

-623 KSAEEIK
+623 KSTEEIK
-630 EDMKKPSPMDRLL
+630 EDMEKPSPMDRLL

-785 GIRDMSVIDE
+785 GIRDMSVIED

-851 EASFSMAN
+851 EATFSMAN

-869 TMIEFIEGNID
+869 TMIDFIEGNVD

-996 KDAVMKLKGIEVEEE
+996 KDAVMKLKGLDVEEE
-1011 IDTTIDLKLDS
+1011 IETTIDLKLDS
-1022 FIPKDYIGDD
+1022 FIPKDYIADD
-1032 KTRLEIYKKISVISS
+1032 KTRLEIYKKISVLTT
-1047 EEDYSDLV
+1047 EEEYSDLV
-1055 EELID
+1055 DELID

-1076 LLKNKAQKAKVSSIV
+1076 LLKNKAQRAKVSSILE
-1091 DRKGEYRIKVLGEVS
+1091 RRGEYRVRVEGEVP
-1106 LNAIMELNN
+1106 LPAIMEINN

-1120 SYSMGEDNEIV
+1120 SYSMGNDNEII

>member
-7 SVKNLKSFKEVDKSI
+7 SVKNLESFKELDNSI
-22 KNSRNTAVFGSEEA
+22 KISKNTAVFGSEEA
-36 VLSLFAPAFCDEGK
+36 VLSLFAPTFCAGGK
-50 KVCLISQNRMTARK
+50 KVCLISQDRARARK

-101 LEAMAEISSGR
+101 LEAMAEIASGR

-118 TLNALTAKISKPE
+118 TLNALTAKISRPE
-131 IFSSYKISIKE
+131 IFASYKILIE
-142 GKVLSL
+142 VGQVVNLD
-148 EDLPNKLLDMGYERF
+148 DLPNKLVEMGYERF

-174 RGSIIDIGTQDANYR
+174 RGSIIDIGTQDSNYR

-206 SQRSIEKMDEILIY
+206 SQRSLDKLEEIIIY
-220 PIEDLILK
+220 PIEDLILREDEK
-228 SGNKGKIA
+228 EKIA
-236 ERIKKDISKTKLVG
+236 ERIKKDISKTKLEG
-250 KEKDRLNEK
+250 KEKDRLSEK

-268 NNEAI
+268 NQETI
-273 LNKDLILPYIDEDE
+273 INKDLILPYVDQDQ
-287 VGSFLDYLDDFLFLI
+287 VGSFLDYLDNFIFLI
-302 EEPTRIL
+302 EEPSRIV
-309 EREDEL
+309 EREEEL
-315 ELANGEKISIL
+315 EIANGDKFAIL

-332 TKAHENT
+332 TKAHEKT
-339 FYNYKDIVDRLNE
+339 FYNYKDIIDKLNE

-364 PKMFK
+364 PKMFN

-398 GKNNFKVILLGATE
+398 GNNNFKVILLGATE
-412 KRSKRLFDHLV
+412 KRAKRLFDHLV
-423 ELGYSPHLAKNTKNE
+423 DLGYSPHLAKNTKNE
-438 KISSNIVVTT
+438 KITSNIVVTT

-477 KKKKKTSKKKSLNFE
+477 KKKKVTKKKALNFE

-515 LEVSGIQKDYIV
+515 LEVSGIQKDYIL
-527 IEYGGADKLFLPIEA
+527 IEYGGEDKLFLPIEA
-542 LDSIYKYVQEGKRA
+542 LDSIYKYVQEGKRP

-590 TRENTKGFAFSEDTQ
+590 TRENTKGFAFSEDSQ

-623 KSAEEIK
+623 KSTEEIK
-630 EDMKKPSPMDRLL
+630 EDMEKPSPMDRLL

-785 GIRDMSVIDE
+785 GIRDMSVIED

-851 EASFSMAN
+851 EATFSMAN

-869 TMIEFIEGNID
+869 TMIDFIEGNVD

-996 KDAVMKLKGIEVEEE
+996 KDAVMKLKGLDVEEE
-1011 IDTTIDLKLDS
+1011 IETTIDLKLDS
-1022 FIPKDYIGDD
+1022 FIPKDYIADD
-1032 KTRLEIYKKISVISS
+1032 KTRLEIYKKISVLTT
-1047 EEDYSDLV
+1047 EEEYSDLV
-1055 EELID
+1055 DELID

-1076 LLKNKAQKAKVSSIV
+1076 LLKNKAQRAKVSSILE
-1091 DRKGEYRIKVLGEVS
+1091 RRGEYRVRVEGEVP
-1106 LNAIMELNN
+1106 LPAIMEINN

-1120 SYSMGEDNEIV
+1120 SYSMGNDNEII

>member
-7 SVKNLKSFKEVDKSI
+7 SVKNLEAFKELDNSI
-22 KNSRNTAVFGSEEA
+22 KISKNTAVFGSEEA
-36 VLSLFAPAFCDEGK
+36 VLSLFAPTFCAGGK
-50 KVCLISQNRMTARK
+50 KVCLISQDRARARK

-101 LEAMAEISSGR
+101 LEAMAEIASGR

-118 TLNALTAKISKPE
+118 TLNALTAKISRPE
-131 IFSSYKISIKE
+131 IFASYKILIE
-142 GKVLSL
+142 VGQVVNLD
-148 EDLPNKLLDMGYERF
+148 DLPNKLVEMGYERF

-206 SQRSIEKMDEILIY
+206 SQRSLDKLEEITIY
-220 PIEDLILK
+220 PIEDLILREDEK
-228 SGNKGKIA
+228 EKIA
-236 ERIKKDISKTKLVG
+236 ERIKKDISKTKLEG
-250 KEKDRLNEK
+250 KEKDRLSEK

-268 NNEAI
+268 NQETI
-273 LNKDLILPYIDEDE
+273 INKDLILPYVDQDQ
-287 VGSFLDYLDDFLFLI
+287 VGSFLDYLDDFIFLI
-302 EEPTRIL
+302 EEPSRIV
-309 EREDEL
+309 EREEEL
-315 ELANGEKISIL
+315 ELANGDKFAIL

-332 TKAHENT
+332 TKAHEKT
-339 FYNYKDIVDRLNE
+339 FYNYKDIIDKLNE

-364 PKMFK
+364 PKMFN

-390 FKEDLDYY
+390 FKEGLDYY
-398 GKNNFKVILLGATE
+398 GNNNFKVILLGATE
-412 KRSKRLFDHLV
+412 KRAKRLFDHLV
-423 ELGYSPHLAKNTKNE
+423 DLGYSPHLAKNTKNE
-438 KISSNIVVTT
+438 KITSNIVVTT

-477 KKKKKTSKKKSLNFE
+477 KKKKVPKKKALNFE

-515 LEVSGIQKDYIV
+515 LEVSGIQKDYIL
-527 IEYGGADKLFLPIEA
+527 IEYGGEDKLFLPIEA
-542 LDSIYKYVQEGKRA
+542 LDSIYKYVQEGKRP

-590 TRENTKGFAFSEDTQ
+590 TRENTKGFAFSEDSQ

-623 KSAEEIK
+623 KSTEEIK
-630 EDMKKPSPMDRLL
+630 EDMEKPSPMDRLL

-785 GIRDMSVIDE
+785 GIRDMSVIED

-851 EASFSMAN
+851 EATFSMAN

-869 TMIEFIEGNID
+869 TMIDFIEGNVD

-996 KDAVMKLKGIEVEEE
+996 KDAVMKLKGLDVEEE
-1011 IDTTIDLKLDS
+1011 IETTIDLKLDS
-1022 FIPKDYIGDD
+1022 FIPKDYIADD
-1032 KTRLEIYKKISVISS
+1032 KTRLEIYKKISVLST
-1047 EEDYSDLV
+1047 EEEYSDLV
-1055 EELID
+1055 DELID

-1076 LLKNKAQKAKVSSIV
+1076 LLKNKAQRAKVSSILE
-1091 DRKGEYRIKVLGEVS
+1091 RRGEYRVRVEGEVP
-1106 LNAIMELNN
+1106 LPAIMEINN

-1120 SYSMGEDNEIV
+1120 SYSMGNDNEII

>member
-7 SVKNLKSFKEVDKSI
+7 SVKNLEAFKELDNSI
-22 KNSRNTAVFGSEEA
+22 KISKNTAVFGSEEA
-36 VLSLFAPAFCDEGK
+36 VLSLFAPTFCAGGK
-50 KVCLISQNRMTARK
+50 KVCLISQGRARARK

-101 LEAMAEISSGR
+101 LEAMAEIASGR

-131 IFSSYKISIKE
+131 IFGSYKIPIE
-142 GKVLSL
+142 VGQVLDL
-148 EDLPNKLLDMGYERF
+148 DDLPNKLVEMGYERF

-206 SQRSIEKMDEILIY
+206 SQRSLDKLEEIIIY
-220 PIEDLILK
+220 PIEDLILREDEK
-228 SGNKGKIA
+228 EKIA
-236 ERIKKDISKTKLVG
+236 ERIKKDISKTKLEG
-250 KEKDRLNEK
+250 KEKDRLSEK

-268 NNEAI
+268 NQETI
-273 LNKDLILPYIDEDE
+273 INKDLILPYVDQDQ
-287 VGSFLDYLDDFLFLI
+287 VGSFLDYLDDFIFLI
-302 EEPTRIL
+302 EEPSRIV
-309 EREDEL
+309 EREEEL
-315 ELANGEKISIL
+315 EIANGDKFAIL

-332 TKAHENT
+332 TKAHEKT
-339 FYNYKDIVDRLNE
+339 FYNYKDIIDKLNE

-398 GKNNFKVILLGATE
+398 GNNNFQVILLGATE
-412 KRSKRLFDHLV
+412 KRAKRLFDHLV
-423 ELGYSPHLAKNTKNE
+423 DLGYSPHLAKNTKNE
-438 KISSNIVVTT
+438 KITSNIVVTT

-477 KKKKKTSKKKSLNFE
+477 KKKKVPKKKSLNFE

-515 LEVSGIQKDYIV
+515 LEVSGIQKDYIL
-527 IEYGGADKLFLPIEA
+527 IEYGGEDKLFLPIEA
-542 LDSIYKYVQEGKRA
+542 LDSIYKYVQEGKRP

-590 TRENTKGFAFSEDTQ
+590 TRENIKGFAFSEDSQ

-623 KSAEEIK
+623 KSTEEIK
-630 EDMKKPSPMDRLL
+630 EDMEKPSPMDRLL

-785 GIRDMSVIDE
+785 GIRDMSVIED

-851 EASFSMAN
+851 EATFSMAN

-869 TMIEFIEGNID
+869 TMIDFIEGNVD

-996 KDAVMKLKGIEVEEE
+996 KDAVMKLKGLDVEEE
-1011 IDTTIDLKLDS
+1011 IETTIDLKLDS
-1022 FIPKDYIGDD
+1022 FIPKDYIADD
-1032 KTRLEIYKKISVISS
+1032 KTRLEIYKKISVLST
-1047 EEDYSDLV
+1047 EEEYSDLV
-1055 EELID
+1055 DELID

-1076 LLKNKAQKAKVSSIV
+1076 LLKNKAQRAKVSSILE
-1091 DRKGEYRIKVLGEVS
+1091 RRGEYRVRVEGEVP
-1106 LNAIMELNN
+1106 LPAIMEINN

-1120 SYSMGEDNEIV
+1120 SYSMGNDNEII

>member
-7 SVKNLKSFKEVDKSI
+7 SVKNLESFKELDNSI
-22 KNSRNTAVFGSEEA
+22 KISKNTAVFGSEEA
-36 VLSLFAPAFCDEGK
+36 VLSLFAPTFCAGGK
-50 KVCLISQNRMTARK
+50 KVCLISQDRARARK

-75 NCVYYPEKDVFFYD
+75 NCVYYPEKYVFFYD

-101 LEAMAEISSGR
+101 LEAMAEIASGR

-118 TLNALTAKISKPE
+118 TLNALTAKISRPE
-131 IFSSYKISIKE
+131 IFASYKILIE
-142 GKVLSL
+142 VGQVVNLD
-148 EDLPNKLLDMGYERF
+148 DLPNKLVEMGYERF

-206 SQRSIEKMDEILIY
+206 SQRSLDKLEEITIY
-220 PIEDLILK
+220 PIEDLILREDEK
-228 SGNKGKIA
+228 EKIA
-236 ERIKKDISKTKLVG
+236 ERIKKDISKTKLEG
-250 KEKDRLNEK
+250 KEKDRLSEK

-268 NNEAI
+268 NQETI
-273 LNKDLILPYIDEDE
+273 INKDLILPYVDQDQ
-287 VGSFLDYLDDFLFLI
+287 VGSFLDYLDDFIFLI
-302 EEPTRIL
+302 EEPSRIV
-309 EREDEL
+309 EREEEL
-315 ELANGEKISIL
+315 EIANGDKFAIL

-332 TKAHENT
+332 TKAHEKT
-339 FYNYKDIVDRLNE
+339 FYNYKDTINKLNE

-364 PKMFK
+364 PKMFN

-398 GKNNFKVILLGATE
+398 GNNNFKVILLGATE
-412 KRSKRLFDHLV
+412 KRAKRLFDHLV
-423 ELGYSPHLAKNTKNE
+423 DLGYSPHLAKNTKNE
-438 KISSNIVVTT
+438 KITSNIVVTT

-477 KKKKKTSKKKSLNFE
+477 KKKKVPKKKALNFE

-515 LEVSGIQKDYIV
+515 LEVSGIQKDYIL
-527 IEYGGADKLFLPIEA
+527 IEYGGEDKLFLPIEA
-542 LDSIYKYVQEGKRA
+542 LDSIYKYVQEGKRP

-590 TRENTKGFAFSEDTQ
+590 TRENTKGFAFSEDSQ

-615 YEETSGQL
+615 YEETFGQL
-623 KSAEEIK
+623 KSTEEIK
-630 EDMKKPSPMDRLL
+630 EDMEKPSPMDRLL

-678 AQQHYNTIKE
+678 AQQHYNTIKG

-785 GIRDMSVIDE
+785 GIRDMSVIED

-851 EASFSMAN
+851 EATFSMAN

-869 TMIEFIEGNID
+869 TMIDFIEGNVD

-996 KDAVMKLKGIEVEEE
+996 KDAVMKLKGLDVEEE
-1011 IDTTIDLKLDS
+1011 IETTIDLKLDS
-1022 FIPKDYIGDD
+1022 FIPKDYIADD
-1032 KTRLEIYKKISVISS
+1032 KTRLEIYKKISVLTT
-1047 EEDYSDLV
+1047 EEEYSDLV
-1055 EELID
+1055 DELID

-1076 LLKNKAQKAKVSSIV
+1076 LLKNKAQRAKVSSILE
-1091 DRKGEYRIKVLGEVS
+1091 RRGEYRVRVEGEVP
-1106 LNAIMELNN
+1106 LPAIMEINN

-1120 SYSMGEDNEIV
+1120 SYSMGNDNEII

>member
-7 SVKNLKSFKEVDKSI
+7 SVKNLEAFKELDNSI
-22 KNSRNTAVFGSEEA
+22 KISKNTAVFGSEEA
-36 VLSLFAPAFCDEGK
+36 VLSLFAPTFCAGGK
-50 KVCLISQNRMTARK
+50 KVCLISQDRARARK

-101 LEAMAEISSGR
+101 LEAMAEIASGR

-118 TLNALTAKISKPE
+118 TLNALTAKISRPE
-131 IFSSYKISIKE
+131 IFASYKILIE
-142 GKVLSL
+142 VGQVVNLD
-148 EDLPNKLLDMGYERF
+148 DLPNKLVEMGYERF

-206 SQRSIEKMDEILIY
+206 SQRSLDKLEEITIY
-220 PIEDLILK
+220 PIEDLILREDEK
-228 SGNKGKIA
+228 EKIA
-236 ERIKKDISKTKLVG
+236 ERIKKDISKTKLEG
-250 KEKDRLNEK
+250 KEKDRLSEK

-268 NNEAI
+268 NQETI
-273 LNKDLILPYIDEDE
+273 INKDLILPYVDQDQ
-287 VGSFLDYLDDFLFLI
+287 VGSFLDYLDDFIFLI
-302 EEPTRIL
+302 EEPSRIV
-309 EREDEL
+309 EREEEL
-315 ELANGEKISIL
+315 ETSNGEKFAIL

-332 TKAHENT
+332 TKAHEKT
-339 FYNYKDIVDRLNE
+339 FYNYKDIIDKLNE

-364 PKMFK
+364 PKMFN

-398 GKNNFKVILLGATE
+398 GNNNFKVILLGATE
-412 KRSKRLFDHLV
+412 KRAKRLFDHLV
-423 ELGYSPHLAKNTKNE
+423 DLGYSPHLAKNTKNE
-438 KISSNIVVTT
+438 KITSNIVVTT

-477 KKKKKTSKKKSLNFE
+477 KKKKVPKKKALNFE

-515 LEVSGIQKDYIV
+515 LEVSGIQKDYIL
-527 IEYGGADKLFLPIEA
+527 IEYGGEDKLFLPIEA
-542 LDSIYKYVQEGKRA
+542 LDSIYKYVQEGKRP

-590 TRENTKGFAFSEDTQ
+590 TRENTKGFAFSEDSQ

-615 YEETSGQL
+615 YEETFGQL
-623 KSAEEIK
+623 KSTEEIK
-630 EDMKKPSPMDRLL
+630 EDMEKPSPMDRLL

-678 AQQHYNTIKE
+678 AQQHYNTIKG

-785 GIRDMSVIDE
+785 GIRDMSVIED

-851 EASFSMAN
+851 EATFSMAN

-869 TMIEFIEGNID
+869 TMIDFIEGNVD

-996 KDAVMKLKGIEVEEE
+996 KDAVMKLKGLDIEEE
-1011 IDTTIDLKLDS
+1011 IETTIDLKLDS
-1022 FIPKDYIGDD
+1022 FIPKDYISDD
-1032 KTRLEIYKKISVISS
+1032 KTRLEIYKKISVLTT
-1047 EEDYSDLV
+1047 EEEYSDLV
-1055 EELID
+1055 DELID

-1076 LLKNKAQKAKVSSIV
+1076 LLKNKAQRAKVSSILE
-1091 DRKGEYRIKVLGEVS
+1091 RRGEYRVRVEGEVP
-1106 LNAIMELNN
+1106 LPAIMEINN

-1120 SYSMGEDNEIV
+1120 SYSMGNDNEII
-1131 LTKLKYP
+1131 LTNLKYP

>member
-7 SVKNLKSFKEVDKSI
+7 SVKNLESFKELDNSI
-22 KNSRNTAVFGSEEA
+22 KISKNTAVFGSEEA
-36 VLSLFAPAFCDEGK
+36 VLSLFAPTFCAGGK
-50 KVCLISQNRMTARK
+50 KVCLISQDRARARK

-101 LEAMAEISSGR
+101 LEAMAEIASGR

-118 TLNALTAKISKPE
+118 TLNALTAKISRPE
-131 IFSSYKISIKE
+131 IFASYKILIE
-142 GKVLSL
+142 VGQVVNLD
-148 EDLPNKLLDMGYERF
+148 DLPNKLVEMGYERF

-206 SQRSIEKMDEILIY
+206 SQRSLDKLEEITIY
-220 PIEDLILK
+220 PIEDLILREDEK
-228 SGNKGKIA
+228 EKIA
-236 ERIKKDISKTKLVG
+236 ERIKKDISKTKLEG
-250 KEKDRLNEK
+250 KEKDRLSEK

-268 NNEAI
+268 NQETI
-273 LNKDLILPYIDEDE
+273 INKDLILPYVDQDQ
-287 VGSFLDYLDDFLFLI
+287 VGSFLDYLDDFIFLI
-302 EEPTRIL
+302 EEPSRIV
-309 EREDEL
+309 EREEEL
-315 ELANGEKISIL
+315 ELANGDKFAIL

-332 TKAHENT
+332 TKAHEKT
-339 FYNYKDIVDRLNE
+339 FYNYKDIIDKLNE

-398 GKNNFKVILLGATE
+398 GNNNFKVILLGATE
-412 KRSKRLFDHLV
+412 KRAKRLFDHLV
-423 ELGYSPHLAKNTKNE
+423 DLGYSPHLAKNTKNE
-438 KISSNIVVTT
+438 KITSNIVVTT

-477 KKKKKTSKKKSLNFE
+477 KKKKVPKKKALNFE

-515 LEVSGIQKDYIV
+515 LEVSGIQKDYIL
-527 IEYGGADKLFLPIEA
+527 IEYGGEDKLFLPIEA
-542 LDSIYKYVQEGKRA
+542 LDSIYKYVQEGKRP

-590 TRENTKGFAFSEDTQ
+590 TRENTKGFAFSEDSQ

-623 KSAEEIK
+623 KSTEEIK
-630 EDMKKPSPMDRLL
+630 EDMEKPSPMDRLL

-785 GIRDMSVIDE
+785 GIRDMSVIED

-836 SNMENKLLELRKLVP
+836 SNMEDKLLELRKLVP
-851 EASFSMAN
+851 EATFSMAN

-869 TMIEFIEGNID
+869 TMIDFIEGNVD

-996 KDAVMKLKGIEVEEE
+996 KDAVMKLKGLDVEEE
-1011 IDTTIDLKLDS
+1011 IETTIDLKLDS
-1022 FIPKDYIGDD
+1022 FIPKDYIADD
-1032 KTRLEIYKKISVISS
+1032 KTRLEIYKKISVLTT
-1047 EEDYSDLV
+1047 EEEYSDLV
-1055 EELID
+1055 DELID

-1076 LLKNKAQKAKVSSIV
+1076 LLKNKAQRAKVSSILE
-1091 DRKGEYRIKVLGEVS
+1091 RRGEYRVRVEGEVP
-1106 LNAIMELNN
+1106 LPAIMEINN

-1120 SYSMGEDNEIV
+1120 SYSMGNDNEII

>member
-7 SVKNLKSFKEVDKSI
+7 SVKNLESFKELDNSI
-22 KNSRNTAVFGSEEA
+22 KISKNTAVFGSEEA
-36 VLSLFAPAFCDEGK
+36 VLSLFAPTFCAGGK
-50 KVCLISQNRMTARK
+50 KVCLISQDRARARK

-101 LEAMAEISSGR
+101 LEAMAEIASGR

-118 TLNALTAKISKPE
+118 TLNALTAKISRPE
-131 IFSSYKISIKE
+131 IFASYKILIE
-142 GKVLSL
+142 VGQVVNLD
-148 EDLPNKLLDMGYERF
+148 DLPNKLVEMGYERF

-174 RGSIIDIGTQDANYR
+174 RGSIIDIGTQDSNYR

-206 SQRSIEKMDEILIY
+206 SQRSLDKLEEIIIY
-220 PIEDLILK
+220 PIEDLILREDEK
-228 SGNKGKIA
+228 EKIA
-236 ERIKKDISKTKLVG
+236 ERIKKDISKTKLEG
-250 KEKDRLNEK
+250 KEKDRLSEK

-268 NNEAI
+268 NQETI
-273 LNKDLILPYIDEDE
+273 INKDLILPYVDQDQ
-287 VGSFLDYLDDFLFLI
+287 VGSFLDYLDNFIFLI
-302 EEPTRIL
+302 EEPSRIV
-309 EREDEL
+309 EREEEL
-315 ELANGEKISIL
+315 EIANGDKFAIL

-332 TKAHENT
+332 TKAHEKT
-339 FYNYKDIVDRLNE
+339 FYNYKDIIDKLNE

-364 PKMFK
+364 PKMFN

-390 FKEDLDYY
+390 FKEGLDYY
-398 GKNNFKVILLGATE
+398 GNNNFKVILLGATE
-412 KRSKRLFDHLV
+412 KRAKRLFDHLV
-423 ELGYSPHLAKNTKNE
+423 DLGYSPHLAKNTKNE
-438 KISSNIVVTT
+438 KITSNIVVTT

-477 KKKKKTSKKKSLNFE
+477 KKKKVPKKKALNFE

-515 LEVSGIQKDYIV
+515 LEVSGIQKDYIL
-527 IEYGGADKLFLPIEA
+527 IEYGGEDKLFLPIEA
-542 LDSIYKYVQEGKRA
+542 LDSIYKYVQEGKRP

-590 TRENTKGFAFSEDTQ
+590 TRENTKGFAFSEDSQ

-623 KSAEEIK
+623 KSTEEIK
-630 EDMKKPSPMDRLL
+630 EDMEKPSPMDRLL

-785 GIRDMSVIDE
+785 GIRDMSVIED

-851 EASFSMAN
+851 EATFSMAN

-869 TMIEFIEGNID
+869 TMIDFIEGNVD

-996 KDAVMKLKGIEVEEE
+996 KDAVMKLKGLDVEEE
-1011 IDTTIDLKLDS
+1011 IETTIDLKLDS
-1022 FIPKDYIGDD
+1022 FIPKDYIADD
-1032 KTRLEIYKKISVISS
+1032 KTRLEIYKKISVLTT
-1047 EEDYSDLV
+1047 EEEYSDLV
-1055 EELID
+1055 DELID

-1076 LLKNKAQKAKVSSIV
+1076 LLKNKAQRAKVSSILE
-1091 DRKGEYRIKVLGEVS
+1091 RRGEYRVRVEGEVP
-1106 LNAIMELNN
+1106 LPAIMEINN

-1120 SYSMGEDNEIV
+1120 SYSMGNDNEII

>member
-1 MNFLIN
+1 MIFLIN
-7 SVKNLKSFKEVDKSI
+7 SVKNLESFKELDNSI
-22 KNSRNTAVFGSEEA
+22 KISKNTAVFGSEEA
-36 VLSLFAPAFCDEGK
+36 VLSLFAPTFCAGGK
-50 KVCLISQNRMTARK
+50 KVCLISQDRARARK

-101 LEAMAEISSGR
+101 LEAMAEIASGR

-118 TLNALTAKISKPE
+118 TLNALTAKISRPE
-131 IFSSYKISIKE
+131 IFASYKILIE
-142 GKVLSL
+142 VGQVVNLD
-148 EDLPNKLLDMGYERF
+148 DLPNKLVEMGYERF

-206 SQRSIEKMDEILIY
+206 SQRSLDKLEEITIY
-220 PIEDLILK
+220 PIEDLILREDEK
-228 SGNKGKIA
+228 EKIA
-236 ERIKKDISKTKLVG
+236 ERIKKDISKTKLEG
-250 KEKDRLNEK
+250 KEKDRLSEK

-268 NNEAI
+268 NQETI
-273 LNKDLILPYIDEDE
+273 INKDLILPYVDQDQ
-287 VGSFLDYLDDFLFLI
+287 VGSFLDYLDDFIFLI
-302 EEPTRIL
+302 EEPSRIV
-309 EREDEL
+309 EREEEL
-315 ELANGEKISIL
+315 ELANGDKFAIL

-332 TKAHENT
+332 TKAHEKT
-339 FYNYKDIVDRLNE
+339 FYNYKDIIDKLNE

-398 GKNNFKVILLGATE
+398 GNNNFKVILLGATE
-412 KRSKRLFDHLV
+412 KRAKRLFDHLV
-423 ELGYSPHLAKNTKNE
+423 DLGYSPHLAKNTKNE
-438 KISSNIVVTT
+438 KITSNIVVTT

-477 KKKKKTSKKKSLNFE
+477 KKKKVPKKKALNFE

-515 LEVSGIQKDYIV
+515 LEVSGIQKDYIL
-527 IEYGGADKLFLPIEA
+527 IEYGGEDKLFLPIEA
-542 LDSIYKYVQEGKRA
+542 LDSIYKYVQEGKRP

-590 TRENTKGFAFSEDTQ
+590 TRENTKGFAFSEDSQ
-605 YQREFEDAFI
+605 YQRKFEDAFI

-623 KSAEEIK
+623 KSTEEIK
-630 EDMKKPSPMDRLL
+630 EDMEKPSPMDRLL

-785 GIRDMSVIDE
+785 GIRDMSVIED

-851 EASFSMAN
+851 EATFSMAN

-869 TMIEFIEGNID
+869 TMIDFIEGNVD

-996 KDAVMKLKGIEVEEE
+996 KDAVMKLKGLDVEEE
-1011 IDTTIDLKLDS
+1011 IETTIDLKLDS
-1022 FIPKDYIGDD
+1022 FIPKDYIADD
-1032 KTRLEIYKKISVISS
+1032 KTRLEIYKKISVLTT
-1047 EEDYSDLV
+1047 EEEYSDLV
-1055 EELID
+1055 DELID

-1076 LLKNKAQKAKVSSIV
+1076 LLKNKAQRAKVSSILE
-1091 DRKGEYRIKVLGEVS
+1091 RRGEYRVRVEGEVP
-1106 LNAIMELNN
+1106 LPAIMEINN

-1120 SYSMGEDNEIV
+1120 SYSMGNDNEII

>member
-7 SVKNLKSFKEVDKSI
+7 SVKNLESFKELDNSI
-22 KNSRNTAVFGSEEA
+22 KISKNTAVFGSEEA
-36 VLSLFAPAFCDEGK
+36 VLSLFAPTFCAGGK
-50 KVCLISQNRMTARK
+50 KVCLISQDRARARK

-101 LEAMAEISSGR
+101 LEAMAEIASGR

-118 TLNALTAKISKPE
+118 TLNALTAKISRPE
-131 IFSSYKISIKE
+131 IFASYKILIE
-142 GKVLSL
+142 VGQVVNLD
-148 EDLPNKLLDMGYERF
+148 DLPNKLVEMGYERF

-206 SQRSIEKMDEILIY
+206 SQRSLDKLEEITIY
-220 PIEDLILK
+220 PIEDLILREDEK
-228 SGNKGKIA
+228 EKIA
-236 ERIKKDISKTKLVG
+236 ERIKKDISKTKLEG
-250 KEKDRLNEK
+250 KEKDRLSEK

-268 NNEAI
+268 NQETI
-273 LNKDLILPYIDEDE
+273 INKDLILPYVDQDQ
-287 VGSFLDYLDDFLFLI
+287 VGSFLDYLDDFIFLI
-302 EEPTRIL
+302 EEPSRIV
-309 EREDEL
+309 EREEEL
-315 ELANGEKISIL
+315 ELANGDKFAIL

-332 TKAHENT
+332 TKAHEKT
-339 FYNYKDIVDRLNE
+339 FYNYKDIIDKLNE

-364 PKMFK
+364 PKMFN

-398 GKNNFKVILLGATE
+398 GNNNFKVILLGATE
-412 KRSKRLFDHLV
+412 KRARRLFDHLV
-423 ELGYSPHLAKNTKNE
+423 DLGYSPHLAKNTKNE
-438 KISSNIVVTT
+438 KITSNIVVTT

-477 KKKKKTSKKKSLNFE
+477 KKKKVPKKKALNFE

-515 LEVSGIQKDYIV
+515 LEVSGIQKDYIL
-527 IEYGGADKLFLPIEA
+527 IEYGGEDKLFLPIEA
-542 LDSIYKYVQEGKRA
+542 LDSIYKYVQEGKRP

-590 TRENTKGFAFSEDTQ
+590 TRENTKGYAFSEDSQ

-623 KSAEEIK
+623 KSTEEIK
-630 EDMKKPSPMDRLL
+630 EDMEKSSPMDRLL

-785 GIRDMSVIDE
+785 GIRDMSVIED

-851 EASFSMAN
+851 EATFSMAN

-869 TMIEFIEGNID
+869 TMIDFIEGNVD

-996 KDAVMKLKGIEVEEE
+996 KDAVMKLKGLDVEEE
-1011 IDTTIDLKLDS
+1011 IETTIDLKLDS
-1022 FIPKDYIGDD
+1022 FIPKDYIADD
-1032 KTRLEIYKKISVISS
+1032 KTRLEIYKKISVLTT
-1047 EEDYSDLV
+1047 EEEYSDLV
-1055 EELID
+1055 DELID

-1076 LLKNKAQKAKVSSIV
+1076 LLKNKAQRAKVSSILE
-1091 DRKGEYRIKVLGEVS
+1091 RRGEYRVRVEGEVP
-1106 LNAIMELNN
+1106 LPAIMEINN

-1120 SYSMGEDNEIV
+1120 SYSMGNDNEII

>member
-7 SVKNLKSFKEVDKSI
+7 SVKNLESFKELDNSI
-22 KNSRNTAVFGSEEA
+22 KISKNTAVFGSEEA
-36 VLSLFAPAFCDEGK
+36 VLSLFAPTFCAGGK
-50 KVCLISQNRMTARK
+50 KVCLISQDRARARK

-101 LEAMAEISSGR
+101 LEAMAEIASGR

-118 TLNALTAKISKPE
+118 TLNALTAKISRPE
-131 IFSSYKISIKE
+131 IFGSYKIPIE
-142 GKVLSL
+142 VGQVVNLD
-148 EDLPNKLLDMGYERF
+148 DLPNKLVEMGYERF

-206 SQRSIEKMDEILIY
+206 SQRSLDKLEEIIIY
-220 PIEDLILK
+220 PIEDLILREDEK
-228 SGNKGKIA
+228 EKIA
-236 ERIKKDISKTKLVG
+236 ERIKKDISKTKLEG
-250 KEKDRLNEK
+250 KEKDRLSEK

-268 NNEAI
+268 NQETI
-273 LNKDLILPYIDEDE
+273 INKDLILPYVDQDQ
-287 VGSFLDYLDDFLFLI
+287 VGSFLDYLDDFIFLI
-302 EEPTRIL
+302 EEPSRIV
-309 EREDEL
+309 EREEEL
-315 ELANGEKISIL
+315 ETANGDKFAIL

-332 TKAHENT
+332 TKSHEKT
-339 FYNYKDIVDRLNE
+339 FYNYKDIIDKLNE

-364 PKMFK
+364 PKMFN

-398 GKNNFKVILLGATE
+398 GNNNFKVILLGATE
-412 KRSKRLFDHLV
+412 KRARRLFDHLV
-423 ELGYSPHLAKNTKNE
+423 DLGYSPHLAKNTKNE
-438 KISSNIVVTT
+438 KITSNIVVTT

-477 KKKKKTSKKKSLNFE
+477 KKKKVPKKKALNFE

-515 LEVSGIQKDYIV
+515 LEVSGIQKDYIL
-527 IEYGGADKLFLPIEA
+527 IEYGGEDKLFLPIEA
-542 LDSIYKYVQEGKRA
+542 LDSIYKYVQEGKRP

-590 TRENTKGFAFSEDTQ
+590 TRENTKGFAFSEDSQ

-623 KSAEEIK
+623 KSTEEIK
-630 EDMKKPSPMDRLL
+630 EDMEKPSPMDRLL

-785 GIRDMSVIDE
+785 GIRDMSVIED

-851 EASFSMAN
+851 EATFSMAN

-869 TMIEFIEGNID
+869 TMIDFIEGNVD

-996 KDAVMKLKGIEVEEE
+996 KDAVMKLKGLDVEEE
-1011 IDTTIDLKLDS
+1011 IETTIDLKLDS
-1022 FIPKDYIGDD
+1022 FIPKDYIADD
-1032 KTRLEIYKKISVISS
+1032 KTRLEIYKKISVLTT
-1047 EEDYSDLV
+1047 EEEYSDLV
-1055 EELID
+1055 DELID

-1076 LLKNKAQKAKVSSIV
+1076 LLKNKAQRAKVSSILE
-1091 DRKGEYRIKVLGEVS
+1091 RRGEYRVRVEGEVP
-1106 LNAIMELNN
+1106 LPAIMEINN

-1120 SYSMGEDNEIV
+1120 SYSMGNDNEII

>member
-1 MNFLIN
+1 LIFLIN
-7 SVKNLKSFKEVDKSI
+7 SVKNLESFKELDNSI
-22 KNSRNTAVFGSEEA
+22 KISKNTAVFGSEEA
-36 VLSLFAPAFCDEGK
+36 VLSLFAPTFCAGGK
-50 KVCLISQNRMTARK
+50 KVCLISQDRARARK

-101 LEAMAEISSGR
+101 LEAMAEIASGR

-118 TLNALTAKISKPE
+118 TLNALTAKISRPE
-131 IFSSYKISIKE
+131 IFASYKILIE
-142 GKVLSL
+142 VGQVVNLD
-148 EDLPNKLLDMGYERF
+148 DLPNKLVEMGYERF

-206 SQRSIEKMDEILIY
+206 SQRSLDKLEEITIY
-220 PIEDLILK
+220 PIEDLILREDEK
-228 SGNKGKIA
+228 EKIA
-236 ERIKKDISKTKLVG
+236 ERIKKDISKTKLEG
-250 KEKDRLNEK
+250 KEKDRLSEK

-268 NNEAI
+268 NQETI
-273 LNKDLILPYIDEDE
+273 INKDLILPYVDQDQ
-287 VGSFLDYLDDFLFLI
+287 VGSFLDYLDDFIFLI
-302 EEPTRIL
+302 EEPSRIV
-309 EREDEL
+309 EREEEL
-315 ELANGEKISIL
+315 ELANGDKFAIL

-332 TKAHENT
+332 TKAHEKT
-339 FYNYKDIVDRLNE
+339 FYNYKDIIDKLNE

-398 GKNNFKVILLGATE
+398 GNNNFKVILLGATE
-412 KRSKRLFDHLV
+412 KRAKRLFDHLV
-423 ELGYSPHLAKNTKNE
+423 DLGYSPHLAKNTKNE
-438 KISSNIVVTT
+438 KITSNIVVTT

-477 KKKKKTSKKKSLNFE
+477 KKKKVPKKKALNFE

-515 LEVSGIQKDYIV
+515 LEVSGIQKDYIL
-527 IEYGGADKLFLPIEA
+527 IEYGGEDKLFLPIEA
-542 LDSIYKYVQEGKRA
+542 LDSIYKYVQEGKRP

-590 TRENTKGFAFSEDTQ
+590 TRENTKGFAFSEDSQ
-605 YQREFEDAFI
+605 YQRKFEDAFI

-623 KSAEEIK
+623 KSTEEIK
-630 EDMKKPSPMDRLL
+630 EDMEKPSPMDRLL

-785 GIRDMSVIDE
+785 GIRDMSVIED

-851 EASFSMAN
+851 EATFSMAN

-869 TMIEFIEGNID
+869 TMIDFIEGNVD

-996 KDAVMKLKGIEVEEE
+996 KDAVMKLKGLDVEEE
-1011 IDTTIDLKLDS
+1011 IETTIDLKLDS
-1022 FIPKDYIGDD
+1022 FIPKDYIADD
-1032 KTRLEIYKKISVISS
+1032 KTRLEIYKKISVLTT
-1047 EEDYSDLV
+1047 EEEYSDLV
-1055 EELID
+1055 DELID

-1076 LLKNKAQKAKVSSIV
+1076 LLKNKAQRAKVSSILE
-1091 DRKGEYRIKVLGEVS
+1091 RRGEYRVRVEGEVP
-1106 LNAIMELNN
+1106 LPAIMEINN

-1120 SYSMGEDNEIV
+1120 SYSMGNDNEII

>member
-7 SVKNLKSFKEVDKSI
+7 SVKNLESFKELDNSI
-22 KNSRNTAVFGSEEA
+22 KISKNTAVFGSEEA
-36 VLSLFAPAFCDEGK
+36 VLSLFAPTFCAGGK
-50 KVCLISQNRMTARK
+50 KVCLISQDRARARK

-101 LEAMAEISSGR
+101 LEAMAEIASRR

-118 TLNALTAKISKPE
+118 TLNALTAKISRPE
-131 IFSSYKISIKE
+131 IFASYKILIE
-142 GKVLSL
+142 VGQVVNLD
-148 EDLPNKLLDMGYERF
+148 DLPNKLVEMGYERF

-206 SQRSIEKMDEILIY
+206 SQRSLDKLEEITIY
-220 PIEDLILK
+220 PIEDLILREDEK
-228 SGNKGKIA
+228 EKIA
-236 ERIKKDISKTKLVG
+236 ERIKKDISKTKLEG
-250 KEKDRLNEK
+250 KEKDRLSEK

-268 NNEAI
+268 NQETI
-273 LNKDLILPYIDEDE
+273 INKDLILPYVDQDQ
-287 VGSFLDYLDDFLFLI
+287 VGSFLDYLDDFIFLI
-302 EEPTRIL
+302 EEPSRIV
-309 EREDEL
+309 EREEEL
-315 ELANGEKISIL
+315 ELANGDKFAIL

-332 TKAHENT
+332 TKAHEKT
-339 FYNYKDIVDRLNE
+339 FYNYKDIIDKLNE

-364 PKMFK
+364 PKMFN

-398 GKNNFKVILLGATE
+398 GNNNFKVILLGATE
-412 KRSKRLFDHLV
+412 KRAKRLFDHLV
-423 ELGYSPHLAKNTKNE
+423 DLGYSPHLAKNTKNE
-438 KISSNIVVTT
+438 KITSNIVVTT

-477 KKKKKTSKKKSLNFE
+477 KKKKVPKKKALNFE

-515 LEVSGIQKDYIV
+515 LEVSGIQKDYIL
-527 IEYGGADKLFLPIEA
+527 IEYGGEDKLFLPIEA
-542 LDSIYKYVQEGKRA
+542 LDSIYKYVQEGKRP

-590 TRENTKGFAFSEDTQ
+590 TRENTKGFAFSEDSQ

-623 KSAEEIK
+623 KSTEEIK
-630 EDMKKPSPMDRLL
+630 EDMEKPSPMDRLL

-785 GIRDMSVIDE
+785 GIRDMSVIED

-851 EASFSMAN
+851 EATFSMAN

-869 TMIEFIEGNID
+869 TMIDFIEGNVD

-996 KDAVMKLKGIEVEEE
+996 KDAVMKLKGLDVEEE
-1011 IDTTIDLKLDS
+1011 IETTIDLKLDS
-1022 FIPKDYIGDD
+1022 FIPKDYIADD
-1032 KTRLEIYKKISVISS
+1032 KTRLEIYKKISVLTT
-1047 EEDYSDLV
+1047 EEEYSDLV
-1055 EELID
+1055 DELID

-1076 LLKNKAQKAKVSSIV
+1076 LLKNKAQRAKVSSILE
-1091 DRKGEYRIKVLGEVS
+1091 RRGEYRVRVEGEVP
-1106 LNAIMELNN
+1106 LPAIMEINN

-1120 SYSMGEDNEIV
+1120 SYSMGNDNEII

>member
-7 SVKNLKSFKEVDKSI
+7 SVKNLESFKELDNSI
-22 KNSRNTAVFGSEEA
+22 KISKNTAVFGSEEA
-36 VLSLFAPAFCDEGK
+36 VLSLFAPTFCAGGK
-50 KVCLISQNRMTARK
+50 KVCLISQDRARARK

-101 LEAMAEISSGR
+101 LEAMAEIASGR

-118 TLNALTAKISKPE
+118 TLNALTAKISRPE
-131 IFSSYKISIKE
+131 IFGSYKISIE
-142 GKVLSL
+142 VGQVVNLD
-148 EDLPNKLLDMGYERF
+148 DLPNKLVEMGYERF

-206 SQRSIEKMDEILIY
+206 SQRSLDKLEEIIIY
-220 PIEDLILK
+220 PIEDLILREDEK
-228 SGNKGKIA
+228 EKIA
-236 ERIKKDISKTKLVG
+236 ERIKKDISKTKLEG
-250 KEKDRLNEK
+250 KEKDRLSEK

-268 NNEAI
+268 NQETI
-273 LNKDLILPYIDEDE
+273 INKDLILPYVDQDQ
-287 VGSFLDYLDDFLFLI
+287 VGSFLDYLDNFIFLI
-302 EEPTRIL
+302 EEPSRIV
-309 EREDEL
+309 EREEEL
-315 ELANGEKISIL
+315 EIANGDKFAIL

-332 TKAHENT
+332 TKAHEKT
-339 FYNYKDIVDRLNE
+339 FYNYKDIIDKLNE

-364 PKMFK
+364 PKMFN

-398 GKNNFKVILLGATE
+398 GNNNFKVILLGATE
-412 KRSKRLFDHLV
+412 KRAKRLFDHLV
-423 ELGYSPHLAKNTKNE
+423 DLGYSPHLAKNTKNE
-438 KISSNIVVTT
+438 KITSNIVVTT

-477 KKKKKTSKKKSLNFE
+477 KKKKVPKKKALNFE

-515 LEVSGIQKDYIV
+515 LEVSGIQKDYIL
-527 IEYGGADKLFLPIEA
+527 IEYGGEDKLFLPIEA
-542 LDSIYKYVQEGKRA
+542 LDSIYKYVQEGKRP

-590 TRENTKGFAFSEDTQ
+590 TRENTKGFAFSEDSQ

-623 KSAEEIK
+623 KSTEEIK
-630 EDMKKPSPMDRLL
+630 EDMEKPSPMDRLL

-785 GIRDMSVIDE
+785 GIRDMSVIED

-851 EASFSMAN
+851 EATFSMAN

-869 TMIEFIEGNID
+869 TMIDFIEGNVD

-996 KDAVMKLKGIEVEEE
+996 KDAVMKLKGLDVEEE
-1011 IDTTIDLKLDS
+1011 IETTIDLKLDS
-1022 FIPKDYIGDD
+1022 FIPKDYIADD
-1032 KTRLEIYKKISVISS
+1032 KTRLEIYKKISVLTT
-1047 EEDYSDLV
+1047 EEEYSDLV
-1055 EELID
+1055 DELID

-1076 LLKNKAQKAKVSSIV
+1076 LLKNKAQRAKVSSILE
-1091 DRKGEYRIKVLGEVS
+1091 RRGEYRVRVEGEVP
-1106 LNAIMELNN
+1106 LPAIMEINN

-1120 SYSMGEDNEIV
+1120 SYSMGNDNEII

>member
-7 SVKNLKSFKEVDKSI
+7 SVKNLESFKELDNSI
-22 KNSRNTAVFGSEEA
+22 KISKNTAVFGSEEA
-36 VLSLFAPAFCDEGK
+36 VLSLFAPTFCAEGK
-50 KVCLISQNRMTARK
+50 KVCLISQDRARARK

-101 LEAMAEISSGR
+101 LEAMAEIASGR

-118 TLNALTAKISKPE
+118 TLNALTAKISRPE
-131 IFSSYKISIKE
+131 IFRSYKIPIE
-142 GKVLSL
+142 VGQVLDL
-148 EDLPNKLLDMGYERF
+148 DDLPNKLVEMGYERF

-206 SQRSIEKMDEILIY
+206 SQRSLDKLEEITIY
-220 PIEDLILK
+220 PIEDLILREDEK
-228 SGNKGKIA
+228 EKIA
-236 ERIKKDISKTKLVG
+236 ERIKKDISKTKLEG
-250 KEKDRLNEK
+250 KEKDRLSEK

-268 NNEAI
+268 NQETI
-273 LNKDLILPYIDEDE
+273 INKDLILPYVDQDQ
-287 VGSFLDYLDDFLFLI
+287 VGSFLDYLDDFIFLI
-302 EEPTRIL
+302 EEPSRIV
-309 EREDEL
+309 EREEEL
-315 ELANGEKISIL
+315 EIANGDKFAIL

-332 TKAHENT
+332 TKAHEKT
-339 FYNYKDIVDRLNE
+339 FYNYKDIIDELNE
-352 KTLITFNALLKP
+352 KNLITFNALLKP
-364 PKMFK
+364 PKMFN

-398 GKNNFKVILLGATE
+398 GNNNFKVILLGATE
-412 KRSKRLFDHLV
+412 KRAKRLFDHLV
-423 ELGYSPHLAKNTKNE
+423 DLGYSPHLAKNTKNE
-438 KISSNIVVTT
+438 KITSNIVVTT

-477 KKKKKTSKKKSLNFE
+477 KKKKVPKKKALNFE

-515 LEVSGIQKDYIV
+515 LEVSGIQKDYIL
-527 IEYGGADKLFLPIEA
+527 IEYGGEDKLFLPIEA
-542 LDSIYKYVQEGKRA
+542 LDSIYKYVQEGKRP

-585 IKLYA
+585 VKLYA
-590 TRENTKGFAFSEDTQ
+590 TRENTKGFAFSEDSQ

-623 KSAEEIK
+623 KSTEEIK
-630 EDMKKPSPMDRLL
+630 EDMEKASPMDRLL

-785 GIRDMSVIDE
+785 GIRDMSVIED

-851 EASFSMAN
+851 EATFSMAN

-869 TMIEFIEGNID
+869 TMIDFIEGNVD

-996 KDAVMKLKGIEVEEE
+996 KDAVMKLKGLDVEEE
-1011 IDTTIDLKLDS
+1011 IETTIDLKLDS
-1022 FIPKDYIGDD
+1022 FIPKDYIADD
-1032 KTRLEIYKKISVISS
+1032 KTRLEIYKKISVLST
-1047 EEDYSDLV
+1047 EEEYSDLV
-1055 EELID
+1055 DELID

-1076 LLKNKAQKAKVSSIV
+1076 LLKNKAQRAKVSSILE
-1091 DRKGEYRIKVLGEVS
+1091 RRGEYRVRVEGEVP
-1106 LNAIMELNN
+1106 LPAIMEINN

-1120 SYSMGEDNEIV
+1120 SYSMGNDNEII

>member
-7 SVKNLKSFKEVDKSI
+7 SVKNLESFKELDNSI
-22 KNSRNTAVFGSEEA
+22 KISKNTAVFGSEEA
-36 VLSLFAPAFCDEGK
+36 VLSLFAPTFCAGGK
-50 KVCLISQNRMTARK
+50 KVCLISQDRARARK

-101 LEAMAEISSGR
+101 LEAMAEIASGR

-118 TLNALTAKISKPE
+118 TLNALTAKISRPE
-131 IFSSYKISIKE
+131 IFASYKIPIE
-142 GKVLSL
+142 VGQVVNLD
-148 EDLPNKLLDMGYERF
+148 DLPNKLVEMGYERF

-206 SQRSIEKMDEILIY
+206 SQRSLDKLEEITIY
-220 PIEDLILK
+220 PIEDLILREDEK
-228 SGNKGKIA
+228 EKIA
-236 ERIKKDISKTKLVG
+236 ERIKKDISKTKLEG
-250 KEKDRLNEK
+250 KEKDRLSEK

-268 NNEAI
+268 NQETI
-273 LNKDLILPYIDEDE
+273 INKDLILPYVDQDQ
-287 VGSFLDYLDDFLFLI
+287 VGSFLDYLDDFIFLI
-302 EEPTRIL
+302 EEPSRIV
-309 EREDEL
+309 EREEEL
-315 ELANGEKISIL
+315 EIANGDKFAIL

-332 TKAHENT
+332 TKAHEKT
-339 FYNYKDIVDRLNE
+339 FYNYKDTIDKLNE

-364 PKMFK
+364 PKMFN

-398 GKNNFKVILLGATE
+398 GNNNFKVILLGATE
-412 KRSKRLFDHLV
+412 KRAKRLFDHLV
-423 ELGYSPHLAKNTKNE
+423 DLGYSPHLAKNTKNE
-438 KISSNIVVTT
+438 KITSNIVVTT

-477 KKKKKTSKKKSLNFE
+477 KKKKVPKKKALNFE

-515 LEVSGIQKDYIV
+515 LEVSGIQKDYIL
-527 IEYGGADKLFLPIEA
+527 IEYGGEDKLFLPIEA
-542 LDSIYKYVQEGKRA
+542 LDSIYKYVQEGKRP

-590 TRENTKGFAFSEDTQ
+590 TRENTKGFAFSEDSQ

-615 YEETSGQL
+615 YEETFGQL
-623 KSAEEIK
+623 KSTEEIK
-630 EDMKKPSPMDRLL
+630 EDMEKPSPMDRLL

-785 GIRDMSVIDE
+785 GIRDMSVIED

-811 NLMVREAILKEIERG
+811 NLMVREAILKEIERV

-851 EASFSMAN
+851 EATFSMAN

-869 TMIEFIEGNID
+869 TMIDFIEGNVD

-996 KDAVMKLKGIEVEEE
+996 KDAVMKLKGLDVEEE
-1011 IDTTIDLKLDS
+1011 IETTIDLKLDS
-1022 FIPKDYIGDD
+1022 FIPKDYIADD
-1032 KTRLEIYKKISVISS
+1032 KTRLEIYKKISVLTT
-1047 EEDYSDLV
+1047 EEEYSDLV
-1055 EELID
+1055 DELID

-1076 LLKNKAQKAKVSSIV
+1076 LLKNKAQRAKVSSILE
-1091 DRKGEYRIKVLGEVS
+1091 RRGEYRVRVEGEVP
-1106 LNAIMELNN
+1106 LPAIMEINN

-1120 SYSMGEDNEIV
+1120 SYSMGNDNEII

>member
-7 SVKNLKSFKEVDKSI
+7 SVKNLESFKELDNSI
-22 KNSRNTAVFGSEEA
+22 KISKNTAVFGSEEA
-36 VLSLFAPAFCDEGK
+36 VLSLFAPTFCAGGK
-50 KVCLISQNRMTARK
+50 KVCLISQDRARARK

-101 LEAMAEISSGR
+101 LEAMAEIASGR

-118 TLNALTAKISKPE
+118 TLNALTAKISRPE
-131 IFSSYKISIKE
+131 IFASYKILIE
-142 GKVLSL
+142 VGQVVNL
-148 EDLPNKLLDMGYERF
+148 DDFPNKLVEMGYERF

-206 SQRSIEKMDEILIY
+206 SQRSLDKLEEIIIY
-220 PIEDLILK
+220 PIEDLILREDEK
-228 SGNKGKIA
+228 EKIA
-236 ERIKKDISKTKLVG
+236 ERIKKDISKTKLEG
-250 KEKDRLNEK
+250 KEKDRLSEK

-268 NNEAI
+268 NQETI
-273 LNKDLILPYIDEDE
+273 INKDLILPYVDQDQ
-287 VGSFLDYLDDFLFLI
+287 VGSFLDYLDDFIFLI
-302 EEPTRIL
+302 EEPSRIVD
-309 EREDEL
+309 REEEL
-315 ELANGEKISIL
+315 ELANGDKFAIL

-332 TKAHENT
+332 TKSHEKT
-339 FYNYKDIVDRLNE
+339 FYNYKDIIDKLNE

-364 PKMFK
+364 PKMFN

-398 GKNNFKVILLGATE
+398 GNNNFKVILLGATE
-412 KRSKRLFDHLV
+412 KRAKRLFDHLV
-423 ELGYSPHLAKNTKNE
+423 DLGYSPHLAKNTKNE
-438 KISSNIVVTT
+438 KITSNIVVTT

-477 KKKKKTSKKKSLNFE
+477 KKKKVPKKKALNFE

-515 LEVSGIQKDYIV
+515 LEVSGIQKDYIL
-527 IEYGGADKLFLPIEA
+527 IEYGGEDKLFLPIEA
-542 LDSIYKYVQEGKRA
+542 LDSIYKYVQEGKRP

-590 TRENTKGFAFSEDTQ
+590 TRENTKGFAFSEDSQ

-615 YEETSGQL
+615 YEETFGQL
-623 KSAEEIK
+623 KSTEEIK
-630 EDMKKPSPMDRLL
+630 EDMEKPSPMDRLL

-785 GIRDMSVIDE
+785 GIRDMSVIED

-851 EASFSMAN
+851 EATFSMAN

-869 TMIEFIEGNID
+869 TMIDFIEGNVD

-996 KDAVMKLKGIEVEEE
+996 KDAVMKLKGLDVEEE
-1011 IDTTIDLKLDS
+1011 IETTIDLKLDS
-1022 FIPKDYIGDD
+1022 FIPKDYIADD
-1032 KTRLEIYKKISVISS
+1032 KTRLEIYKKISVLTT
-1047 EEDYSDLV
+1047 EEEYSDLV
-1055 EELID
+1055 DELID

-1076 LLKNKAQKAKVSSIV
+1076 LLKNKAQRAKVSSILE
-1091 DRKGEYRIKVLGEVS
+1091 RRGEYRVRVEGEVP
-1106 LNAIMELNN
+1106 LPAIMEINN

-1120 SYSMGEDNEIV
+1120 SYSMGNDNEII

>member
-7 SVKNLKSFKEVDKSI
+7 SVKNLEAFKELNSSI
-22 KNSRNTAVFGSEEA
+22 KISKNTAVFGSEEA
-36 VLSLFAPAFCDEGK
+36 VLSLFAPTFCAEGK
-50 KVCLISQNRMTARK
+50 KVCLISQDRARARK

-101 LEAMAEISSGR
+101 LEAMAEIASGR

-118 TLNALTAKISKPE
+118 TLNALTAKISRPE
-131 IFSSYKISIKE
+131 IFGSYKIPIE
-142 GKVLSL
+142 VGQVVNLD
-148 EDLPNKLLDMGYERF
+148 DLPNKLVEMGYERF

-206 SQRSIEKMDEILIY
+206 SQRSLDKLEEIIIY
-220 PIEDLILK
+220 PIEDLILREDEK
-228 SGNKGKIA
+228 EKIA
-236 ERIKKDISKTKLVG
+236 ERIKKDISKTKLEG
-250 KEKDRLNEK
+250 KEKDRLSEK

-268 NNEAI
+268 NQETI
-273 LNKDLILPYIDEDE
+273 INKDLILPYVDQDQ
-287 VGSFLDYLDDFLFLI
+287 VGSFLDYLDDFIFLI
-302 EEPTRIL
+302 EEPSRIV
-309 EREDEL
+309 EREEEL
-315 ELANGEKISIL
+315 ETANGEKFAIL

-332 TKAHENT
+332 TKAHEKT
-339 FYNYKDIVDRLNE
+339 FYNYKDIIDKLNE
-352 KTLITFNALLKP
+352 RTLITFNALLKP
-364 PKMFK
+364 PKMFN

-398 GKNNFKVILLGATE
+398 GNNNFKVILLGATE
-412 KRSKRLFDHLV
+412 KRAKRLFDHLV
-423 ELGYSPHLAKNTKNE
+423 DLGYSPHLAKNTKNE
-438 KISSNIVVTT
+438 KITSNIVVTT

-477 KKKKKTSKKKSLNFE
+477 KKKKVPKKKALNFE

-515 LEVSGIQKDYIV
+515 LEVSGIQKDYIL
-527 IEYGGADKLFLPIEA
+527 IEYGGEDKLFLPIEA
-542 LDSIYKYVQEGKRA
+542 LDSIYKYVQEGKRP

-590 TRENTKGFAFSEDTQ
+590 TRENTKGFAFSEDSQ

-623 KSAEEIK
+623 KSTEEIK
-630 EDMKKPSPMDRLL
+630 EDMEKPSPMDRLL

-657 AAFKAILD
+657 ATFKAILD

-785 GIRDMSVIDE
+785 GIRDMSVIED

-851 EASFSMAN
+851 EATFSMAN

-869 TMIEFIEGNID
+869 TMIDFIEGNVD
-880 VLVCSTIIET
+880 VLVCSTIIE
-890 GMDVPNAN
+890 D
-898 TMIIT
+898 
-903 DSNRLGLSQLYQLRG
+903 QLHL
-918 RIGRSSRIAY
+918 
-928 AYFTYDRSTSI
+928 FW
-939 SEVAQKRLQAIKE
+939 
-952 FTEFGSGHKIAER
+952 
-965 DLEIR
+965 
-970 GSGSILGSRQSGHI
+970 
-984 EKIGYDLYMKYL
+984 
-996 KDAVMKLKGIEVEEE
+996 
-1011 IDTTIDLKLDS
+1011 
-1022 FIPKDYIGDD
+1022 IP
-1032 KTRLEIYKKISVISS
+1032 
-1047 EEDYSDLV
+1047 
-1055 EELID
+1055 
-1060 RFSDFPDEV
+1060 
-1069 SNLMDIA
+1069 
-1076 LLKNKAQKAKVSSIV
+1076 
-1091 DRKGEYRIKVLGEVS
+1091 
-1106 LNAIMELNN
+1106 
-1115 EFENI
+1115 
-1120 SYSMGEDNEIV
+1120 
-1131 LTKLKYP
+1131 
-1138 LDELKKLV
+1138 
-1146 TILYLHKKDTKT
+1146 
-1158 SKK
+1158 

>member
-7 SVKNLKSFKEVDKSI
+7 SVKNLEAFKELDNSI
-22 KNSRNTAVFGSEEA
+22 KISKNTAVFGSEEA
-36 VLSLFAPAFCDEGK
+36 VLSLFAPTFCAGGK
-50 KVCLISQNRMTARK
+50 KVCLISQDRARARK

-101 LEAMAEISSGR
+101 LEAMAEIASGR

-118 TLNALTAKISKPE
+118 TLNALTAKISRPE
-131 IFSSYKISIKE
+131 IFASYKILIE
-142 GKVLSL
+142 VGQVVNLD
-148 EDLPNKLLDMGYERF
+148 DLPNKLVEMGYERF

-206 SQRSIEKMDEILIY
+206 SQRSLDKLEEITIY
-220 PIEDLILK
+220 PIEDLILREDEK
-228 SGNKGKIA
+228 EKIA
-236 ERIKKDISKTKLVG
+236 ERIKKDISKTKLEG
-250 KEKDRLNEK
+250 KEKDRLSEK

-268 NNEAI
+268 NQETI
-273 LNKDLILPYIDEDE
+273 INKDLILPYVDQDQ
-287 VGSFLDYLDDFLFLI
+287 VGSFLDYLDDFIFLI
-302 EEPTRIL
+302 EEPSRIV
-309 EREDEL
+309 EREEEL
-315 ELANGEKISIL
+315 ELANGDKFAIL

-332 TKAHENT
+332 TKAHEKT
-339 FYNYKDIVDRLNE
+339 FYNYKDIIDKLNE

-398 GKNNFKVILLGATE
+398 GNNNFKVILLGATE
-412 KRSKRLFDHLV
+412 KRAKRLFDHLV
-423 ELGYSPHLAKNTKNE
+423 DLGYSPHLAKNTKNE
-438 KISSNIVVTT
+438 KITSNIVVTT

-477 KKKKKTSKKKSLNFE
+477 KKKKVPKKKALNFE

-515 LEVSGIQKDYIV
+515 LEVSGIQKDYIL
-527 IEYGGADKLFLPIEA
+527 IEYGGEDKLFLPIEA
-542 LDSIYKYVQEGKRA
+542 LDSIYKYVQEGKRP

-590 TRENTKGFAFSEDTQ
+590 TRENTKGFAFSEDSQ

-623 KSAEEIK
+623 KSTEEIK
-630 EDMKKPSPMDRLL
+630 EDMEKPSPMDRLL

-785 GIRDMSVIDE
+785 GIRDMSVIED

-851 EASFSMAN
+851 EATFSMAN

-869 TMIEFIEGNID
+869 TMIDFIEGNVD

-996 KDAVMKLKGIEVEEE
+996 KDAVMKLKGLDVEEE
-1011 IDTTIDLKLDS
+1011 IETTIDLKLDS
-1022 FIPKDYIGDD
+1022 FIPKDYIADD
-1032 KTRLEIYKKISVISS
+1032 KTRLEIYKKISVLTT
-1047 EEDYSDLV
+1047 EEEYSYLV
-1055 EELID
+1055 DELID

-1076 LLKNKAQKAKVSSIV
+1076 LLKNKAQRAKVSSILE
-1091 DRKGEYRIKVLGEVS
+1091 RRGEYRVRVEGEVP
-1106 LNAIMELNN
+1106 LPAIMEINN

-1120 SYSMGEDNEIV
+1120 SYSMGNDNEII
-1131 LTKLKYP
+1131 LTKLKYS

>member
-1 MNFLIN
+1 MNFLID
-7 SVKNLKSFKEVDKSI
+7 SVKNLKSFRELSDSI
-22 KNSRNTAVFGSEEA
+22 KNSKNTAVFGSEEA
-36 VLSLFAPAFCDEGK
+36 VLSLFAPAFSDIGK
-50 KVCLISQNRMTARK
+50 KVCVISQNRVTARK
-64 AYEDIESISDE
+64 TYEDILSISSG
-75 NCVYYPEKDVFFYD
+75 NCVLYPEKDVFFYD
-89 RDSKSK
+89 KDSKSK

-101 LEAMAEISSGR
+101 LEAMAEVSKGS

-118 TLNALTAKISKPE
+118 TLNALTAKITKKE
-131 IFSSYKISIKE
+131 IFSSYKINIKMQSQISVDE
-142 GKVLSL
+142 LK
-148 EDLPNKLLDMGYERF
+148 NKLIEMGYERF

-168 LGQFSI
+168 VGQFSV
-174 RGSIIDIGTQDANYR
+174 RGSIIDIATSDANYR

-196 VDSIRSFEIE
+196 VDSIRSFEID
-206 SQRSIEKMDEILIY
+206 SQRSIEKCEEIDIF

-228 SGNKGKIA
+228 RDEKKEIA
-236 ERIKKDISKTKLVG
+236 DKIKKDIAKTKLTG
-250 KEKDRLNEK
+250 KEKDRLTEK

-268 NNEAI
+268 NDETI
-273 LNKDLILPYIDEDE
+273 LNKDLILPYVNGDELS
-287 VGSFLDYLDDFLFLI
+287 SFLDYLDNFIFLI
-302 EEPTRIL
+302 DEPTRIV

-315 ELANGEKISIL
+315 LVANGEKFAIL

-332 TKAHENT
+332 TKTHEKA
-339 FYNYKDIVDRLNE
+339 FYDYKDIVYKLNE
-352 KTLITFNALLKP
+352 NEVITFNALLKP
-364 PKMFK
+364 PKMFTQK
-369 PQDIVNIKV
+369 DIVNIKV

-390 FKEDLDYY
+390 FKDDLDYY
-398 GKNNFKVILLGATE
+398 SKNRFKVILLGATE
-412 KRSKRLFDHLV
+412 KRAKRLFDHLV
-423 ELGYSPHLAKNTKNE
+423 ELGYSPELAKEHGDFRKYADL
-438 KISSNIVVTT
+438 VVTT

-463 FINYSEIYGSFSKK
+463 FINYSEIYGTFSKK
-477 KKKKKTSKKKSLNFE
+477 KKNKVSKEKSLNFD
-492 DLKIGDYVVH
+492 DLKIGDFVVH
-502 EAHGVGKYVGTTR
+502 EAHGVGKYIGTTR
-515 LEVSGIQKDYIV
+515 LSVSGIQKDYIV
-527 IEYGGADKLFLPIEA
+527 IEYGGEDKLFLPIES

-556 PKVNKLNSLDWKK
+556 PKINKLNSLDWKK
-569 KKARAKKSIDD
+569 KKAHAKKSIDD
-580 MADEL
+580 MAEEL

-590 TRENTKGFAFSEDTQ
+590 TRENMKGYAFSKDSQ

-623 KSAEEIK
+623 TSSEEIK
-630 EDMKKPSPMDRLL
+630 EDMEKPIPMDRLL

-665 GKQVAILVPTTIL
+665 GKQVALLVPTTIL

-709 KMDLEGLKDGN
+709 KMDLEGLKNGN

-728 RLLSKDVKFKDLGL
+728 RLLSKDVHFKDLGL

-851 EASFSMAN
+851 EATFAMAN
-859 GQMTEKALED
+859 GQMSEKALED
-869 TMIEFIEGNID
+869 TMIDFIEGNVD

-928 AYFTYDRSTSI
+928 AYFTYDRSSSI

-984 EKIGYDLYMKYL
+984 EQIGYDLYMKYL
-996 KDAVMKLKGIEVEEE
+996 REAIMKLKGIEVEEK

-1022 FIPKDYIGDD
+1022 FIPKEYIEDD
-1032 KTRLEIYKKISVISS
+1032 RTRLEIYKKISVIDT
-1047 EEDYSDLV
+1047 EDAYSDLV

-1076 LLKNKAQKAKVSSIV
+1076 LLKNKAQKTNIKSIIE
-1091 DRKGEYRIKVLGEVS
+1091 KNGEYRIKVEGEVS
-1106 LNAIMELNN
+1106 LEAIMELNN

-1120 SYSMGEDNEIV
+1120 SYSMGDENEII

-1138 LDELKKLV
+1138 LDDLKKLV
-1146 TILYLHKKDTKT
+1146 TILHLHKNDTKS

>member
-1 MNFLIN
+1 LNFLIN
-7 SVKNLKSFKEVDKSI
+7 SVKNLESFKELDNSI
-22 KNSRNTAVFGSEEA
+22 KISKNTAVFGSEEA
-36 VLSLFAPAFCDEGK
+36 VLSLFAPTFCAGGK
-50 KVCLISQNRMTARK
+50 KVCLISQDRARARK

-101 LEAMAEISSGR
+101 LEAMAEIASGR

-118 TLNALTAKISKPE
+118 TLNALTAKISRPE
-131 IFSSYKISIKE
+131 IFASYKILIE
-142 GKVLSL
+142 VGQVVNLD
-148 EDLPNKLLDMGYERF
+148 DLPNKLVEMGYERF

-206 SQRSIEKMDEILIY
+206 SQRSLDKLEEITIY
-220 PIEDLILK
+220 PIEDLILREDEK
-228 SGNKGKIA
+228 EKIA
-236 ERIKKDISKTKLVG
+236 ERIKKDISKTKLEG
-250 KEKDRLNEK
+250 KEKDRLSEK

-268 NNEAI
+268 NQETI
-273 LNKDLILPYIDEDE
+273 INKDLILPYVDQDQ
-287 VGSFLDYLDDFLFLI
+287 VGSFLDYLDNFIFLI
-302 EEPTRIL
+302 EEPSRIV
-309 EREDEL
+309 EREEEL
-315 ELANGEKISIL
+315 EIANGDKFAIL

-332 TKAHENT
+332 TKAHEKT
-339 FYNYKDIVDRLNE
+339 FYNYKDIIDKLNE

-364 PKMFK
+364 PKMFN

-390 FKEDLDYY
+390 FKEGLDYY
-398 GKNNFKVILLGATE
+398 GNNNFKVILLGATE
-412 KRSKRLFDHLV
+412 KRAKRLFDHLV
-423 ELGYSPHLAKNTKNE
+423 DLGYSPHLAKNTKNE
-438 KISSNIVVTT
+438 KITSNIVVTT

-477 KKKKKTSKKKSLNFE
+477 KKKKVPKKKALNFE

-515 LEVSGIQKDYIV
+515 LEVSGIQKDYIL
-527 IEYGGADKLFLPIEA
+527 IEYGGEDKLFLPIEA
-542 LDSIYKYVQEGKRA
+542 LDSIYKYVQEGKRP

-590 TRENTKGFAFSEDTQ
+590 TRENTKGFAFSEDSQ

-623 KSAEEIK
+623 KSTEEIK
-630 EDMKKPSPMDRLL
+630 EDMEKPSPMDRLL

-785 GIRDMSVIDE
+785 GIRDMSVIED

-851 EASFSMAN
+851 EATFSMAN

-869 TMIEFIEGNID
+869 TMIDFIEGNVD

-996 KDAVMKLKGIEVEEE
+996 KDAVMKLKGLDVEEE
-1011 IDTTIDLKLDS
+1011 IETTIDLKLDS
-1022 FIPKDYIGDD
+1022 FIPKDYIADD
-1032 KTRLEIYKKISVISS
+1032 KTRLEIYKKISVLTT
-1047 EEDYSDLV
+1047 EEEYSDLV
-1055 EELID
+1055 DELID

-1076 LLKNKAQKAKVSSIV
+1076 LLKNKAQRAKVSSILE
-1091 DRKGEYRIKVLGEVS
+1091 RRGEYRVRVEGEVP
-1106 LNAIMELNN
+1106 LPAIMEINN

-1120 SYSMGEDNEIV
+1120 SYSMGNDNEII

>member
-7 SVKNLKSFKEVDKSI
+7 SVKNLESFKELDNSI
-22 KNSRNTAVFGSEEA
+22 KISKNTAVFGSEEA
-36 VLSLFAPAFCDEGK
+36 VLSLFAPTFCAGGK
-50 KVCLISQNRMTARK
+50 KVCLISQDRARARK

-101 LEAMAEISSGR
+101 LEAMAEIASGR

-118 TLNALTAKISKPE
+118 TLNALTAKISRPE
-131 IFSSYKISIKE
+131 IFASYKILIE
-142 GKVLSL
+142 VGQVVNLD
-148 EDLPNKLLDMGYERF
+148 DLPNKLVEMGYERF

-174 RGSIIDIGTQDANYR
+174 RGSIIDIGTQDSNYR

-206 SQRSIEKMDEILIY
+206 SQRSLDKLEEIIIY
-220 PIEDLILK
+220 PIEDLILREDEK
-228 SGNKGKIA
+228 EKIA
-236 ERIKKDISKTKLVG
+236 ERIKKDISKTKLEG
-250 KEKDRLNEK
+250 KEKDRLSEK

-268 NNEAI
+268 NQETI
-273 LNKDLILPYIDEDE
+273 INKDLILPYVDQDQ
-287 VGSFLDYLDDFLFLI
+287 VGSFLDYLDNFIFLI
-302 EEPTRIL
+302 EEPSRIV
-309 EREDEL
+309 EREEEL
-315 ELANGEKISIL
+315 EIANGDKFAIL

-332 TKAHENT
+332 TKAHEKT
-339 FYNYKDIVDRLNE
+339 FYNYKDIIDKLNE

-364 PKMFK
+364 PKMFN

-390 FKEDLDYY
+390 FKEGLDYY
-398 GKNNFKVILLGATE
+398 GNNNFKVILLGATE
-412 KRSKRLFDHLV
+412 KRAKRLFDHLV
-423 ELGYSPHLAKNTKNE
+423 DLGYSPHLAKNTKNE
-438 KISSNIVVTT
+438 KITSNIVVTT

-477 KKKKKTSKKKSLNFE
+477 KKKKVPKKKALNFE

-515 LEVSGIQKDYIV
+515 LEVSGIQKDYIL
-527 IEYGGADKLFLPIEA
+527 IEYGGEDKLFLPIEA
-542 LDSIYKYVQEGKRA
+542 LDSIYKYVQEGKRP

-590 TRENTKGFAFSEDTQ
+590 TRENTKGFAFSEDSQ

-615 YEETSGQL
+615 YEETFGQL
-623 KSAEEIK
+623 KSTEEIK
-630 EDMKKPSPMDRLL
+630 EDMENPSPMDRLL

-709 KMDLEGLKDGN
+709 KMDLEGIKDGN

-785 GIRDMSVIDE
+785 GIRDMSVIED

-851 EASFSMAN
+851 EATFSMAN

-869 TMIEFIEGNID
+869 TMIDFIEGNVD

-996 KDAVMKLKGIEVEEE
+996 KDAVMKLKGLDIEEE
-1011 IDTTIDLKLDS
+1011 IETTIDLKLDS
-1022 FIPKDYIGDD
+1022 FIPKDYIADD
-1032 KTRLEIYKKISVISS
+1032 KTRLEIYKKISVLTT
-1047 EEDYSDLV
+1047 EEEYSDLV
-1055 EELID
+1055 DELID

-1076 LLKNKAQKAKVSSIV
+1076 LLKNKAQRAKVSSILE
-1091 DRKGEYRIKVLGEVS
+1091 RRGEYRVRVEGEVP
-1106 LNAIMELNN
+1106 LPAIMEINN

-1120 SYSMGEDNEIV
+1120 SYSMGNDNEII

>member
-7 SVKNLKSFKEVDKSI
+7 SVKNLEAFKELDNSI
-22 KNSRNTAVFGSEEA
+22 KISKNTAVFGSEEA
-36 VLSLFAPAFCDEGK
+36 VLSLFAPTFCAGGK
-50 KVCLISQNRMTARK
+50 KVCLISQDRARARK

-101 LEAMAEISSGR
+101 LEAMAEIASGR

-118 TLNALTAKISKPE
+118 TLNALTAKISRPE
-131 IFSSYKISIKE
+131 IFASYKIPIE
-142 GKVLSL
+142 VGQVLDL
-148 EDLPNKLLDMGYERF
+148 EDLPNKLVEMGYERF

-196 VDSIRSFEIE
+196 VDSIRSFEIV
-206 SQRSIEKMDEILIY
+206 SQRSIDKLEEIIIY
-220 PIEDLILK
+220 PIEDLILREDEK
-228 SGNKGKIA
+228 EKIA
-236 ERIKKDISKTKLVG
+236 QRIKKDISKTKLEG
-250 KEKDRLNEK
+250 KEKDRLSEK

-268 NNEAI
+268 NQETI
-273 LNKDLILPYIDEDE
+273 INKDLILPYVDQDQL
-287 VGSFLDYLDDFLFLI
+287 GSFLDYLDDFIFLI
-302 EEPTRIL
+302 EEPSRIV
-309 EREDEL
+309 EREEEL
-315 ELANGEKISIL
+315 ELANGDKFAIL

-332 TKAHENT
+332 TKAHEKT
-339 FYNYKDIVDRLNE
+339 FYNYKDIIDKLNE

-364 PKMFK
+364 PKMFN

-398 GKNNFKVILLGATE
+398 GNNNFKVILLGATE
-412 KRSKRLFDHLV
+412 KRAKRLFDHLV
-423 ELGYSPHLAKNTKNE
+423 DLGYSPHLAKNTKNE
-438 KISSNIVVTT
+438 KITSNIVVTT

-477 KKKKKTSKKKSLNFE
+477 KKKKVPKKKALNFE

-515 LEVSGIQKDYIV
+515 LEVSGIQKDYIL
-527 IEYGGADKLFLPIEA
+527 IEYGGEDKLFLPIEA
-542 LDSIYKYVQEGKRA
+542 LDSIYKYVQEGKRL

-590 TRENTKGFAFSEDTQ
+590 TRENTKGFAFSEDSQ
-605 YQREFEDAFI
+605 YQREFEDGFI

-623 KSAEEIK
+623 KSTEEIK
-630 EDMKKPSPMDRLL
+630 EDMEKPSPMDRLL

-785 GIRDMSVIDE
+785 GIRDMSVIED

-811 NLMVREAILKEIERG
+811 KLMVREAILKEIERG

-851 EASFSMAN
+851 EATFSMAN

-869 TMIEFIEGNID
+869 TMIDFIEGNVD

-996 KDAVMKLKGIEVEEE
+996 KDAVMKLKGLDVEEE
-1011 IDTTIDLKLDS
+1011 IETTIDLKLDS
-1022 FIPKDYIGDD
+1022 FIPKDYIADD
-1032 KTRLEIYKKISVISS
+1032 KTRLEIYKKISVLTT
-1047 EEDYSDLV
+1047 EEEYSDLV
-1055 EELID
+1055 DELID

-1076 LLKNKAQKAKVSSIV
+1076 LLKNKAQRAKVSSILE
-1091 DRKGEYRIKVLGEVS
+1091 RRGEYRVRVEGDVPLP
-1106 LNAIMELNN
+1106 AIMEINN

-1120 SYSMGEDNEIV
+1120 SYSMGSDNEII

>member
-7 SVKNLKSFKEVDKSI
+7 SVKNLEAFKELDNSI
-22 KNSRNTAVFGSEEA
+22 KISKNTAVFGSEEA
-36 VLSLFAPAFCDEGK
+36 VLSLFAPTFCAEGK
-50 KVCLISQNRMTARK
+50 KVCLISQDRARARK

-75 NCVYYPEKDVFFYD
+75 TCVYYPEKDVFFYD

-101 LEAMAEISSGR
+101 LEAMAEIASGR

-118 TLNALTAKISKPE
+118 TLNALTAKISRPE
-131 IFSSYKISIKE
+131 IFGSYKISIE
-142 GKVLSL
+142 VGQVLDL
-148 EDLPNKLLDMGYERF
+148 EDLPNKLVEMGYERF

-206 SQRSIEKMDEILIY
+206 SQRSLDKLEEIIIY
-220 PIEDLILK
+220 PIEDLILREDEK
-228 SGNKGKIA
+228 EKIA
-236 ERIKKDISKTKLVG
+236 ERIKKDILKTKLEG
-250 KEKDRLNEK
+250 KEKDRLSEK

-268 NNEAI
+268 NQETI
-273 LNKDLILPYIDEDE
+273 INKDLILPYVDQDQ
-287 VGSFLDYLDDFLFLI
+287 VGSFLDYLDDFIFLI
-302 EEPTRIL
+302 EEPSRIV
-309 EREDEL
+309 EREEEL
-315 ELANGEKISIL
+315 ELANGDKFAIL

-332 TKAHENT
+332 TKAHEKT
-339 FYNYKDIVDRLNE
+339 FYNYKDIIDKLNE

-364 PKMFK
+364 PKMFN

-398 GKNNFKVILLGATE
+398 GNNNFKVILLGATE
-412 KRSKRLFDHLV
+412 KRAKRLFDHLV
-423 ELGYSPHLAKNTKNE
+423 DLGYSPHLAKNTKNE
-438 KISSNIVVTT
+438 KITSNIVVTT

-477 KKKKKTSKKKSLNFE
+477 KKKKVPKKKALNFE

-515 LEVSGIQKDYIV
+515 LEVSGIQKDYIL
-527 IEYGGADKLFLPIEA
+527 IEYGGEDKLFLPIEA
-542 LDSIYKYVQEGKRA
+542 LDSIYKYVQEGKRP

-590 TRENTKGFAFSEDTQ
+590 TRENTKGFAFSEDSQ

-623 KSAEEIK
+623 KSTEEIK
-630 EDMKKPSPMDRLL
+630 EDMEKPSPMDRLL

-728 RLLSKDVKFKDLGL
+728 RLLSKDVKFNDLGL

-770 LTATPIPRTLQMSMI
+770 LTATPIPRTLQMTMI
-785 GIRDMSVIDE
+785 GIRDMSVIED

-851 EASFSMAN
+851 EATFSMAN

-869 TMIEFIEGNID
+869 TMIDFIEGNVD

-996 KDAVMKLKGIEVEEE
+996 KDAVMKLKGLDVEEE
-1011 IDTTIDLKLDS
+1011 IETTIDLKLDS
-1022 FIPKDYIGDD
+1022 FIPKDYIADD
-1032 KTRLEIYKKISVISS
+1032 KTRLEIYKKISVLST
-1047 EEDYSDLV
+1047 EDEYSDLV
-1055 EELID
+1055 DELID
-1060 RFSDFPDEV
+1060 RFSDFSDEV

-1076 LLKNKAQKAKVSSIV
+1076 LLKNKAQRAKVSSILE
-1091 DRKGEYRIKVLGEVS
+1091 RRGEYRVRVEGEVP
-1106 LNAIMELNN
+1106 LPAIMEINN

-1120 SYSMGEDNEIV
+1120 SYSMGNDNEII